1 MPRTYKT
8 KKYQNYE
15 VSEISDSET
24 IDEGTGRVA
33 MGYGEGSET
42 VDEGNLVPLLGP
54 ATTNIKTTKGRPLVK
69 PLVRQSEAL
78 QRAIDKAAARGA
90 PEVSVDPNW
99 EGDTEL
105 EPSVEENKEKEEA
118 MEEAADDRIVI
129 IDRDRVKDIRVLT
142 DGKTAVQLDP
152 ISGAMVAGMSPE
164 GQEEAGRM
172 ILGYVSNMMN
182 AVQTIAPQISDP
194 PVDIYVKSEGGGQ
207 VRLTRNNV
215 LDLKENGKPID
226 PAFFDKVVVN
236 ISANTQTS
244 EEKKAM
250 TREWCAMVKEII
262 ELRRSLL
269 EQMEALVRASTMT
282 MVTTQQ
288 MALEQISREYAR
300 YLSVL
305 DANRAVSMQQLGNL
319 QGGLMDL
326 SKFMSEGVST
336 LTRQHAFANQKLIGL
351 DGTLKE
357 VAQNNLSHQQQL
369 YKGLNENFGALM
381 KMLTSQRQDM
391 TATQEQLNKIEK
403 QIEAIKAQ
411 GSSLS
416 QEQKDHMAEVT
427 SKMTNMLEDIKEIRE
442 AQGEIKK
449 IKEGLL
455 ETISAIRLLN
465 EAAEGMKAK
474 ALKDR
479 DLLIS
484 TGDGMQKM
492 SEIIPG
498 IKASADSVQDAA
510 ARYGKVIIENQ
521 EMTKAQLESLKSI
534 SESLVSLERSTVN
547 SQKVQQERQLE
558 ILGAIREAVSRQNLD
573 DVKSLVKNE
582 LANEMRPPISMAD
595 ITTMI
600 NEAVERGMGKTSGLL
615 IDEIRNLVGAAAAG
629 GAPPPPPPGGLN
641 ADVPAFVPK
650 KGKFSFRETAALTPE
665 AMEVEKNLA
674 LISAGGAPDPD
685 DDDDDDDYDEPPP
698 RPIGTGFRGKWA
710 KRAKKTHDVS
720 KKILNWRKRA
730 KLVGKVG
737 SMVLGRERT
746 AALLNSLFGGGAIY
760 GHVMSRRVATA
771 IISSATG
778 IGTIASAVLG
788 ILPAVKVISGYLAR
802 YLGMYDERSAETNR
816 QLGRQTQL
824 LEQAIAR
831 LTELRGSG
839 DGIRFNQAPEV
850 LRDLLNKIGEFKTTT
865 VPPVLRY
872 GRLERMTPEE
882 RFRSVISLAGRSKPI
897 SLRTHGFALIKKN
910 ITDPAL
916 DNAADYKKATVA
928 KRVSRTK
935 KIERRRTN
943 DPLNKFFQGNW

>member
-24 IDEGTGRVA
+24 IDEGTGRIA

-42 VDEGNLVPLLGP
+42 VDEGNLAPLMGP
-54 ATTNIKTTKGRPLVK
+54 ATINIKTTKGRPLV
-69 PLVRQSEAL
+69 RQSEAFR
-78 QRAIDKAAARGA
+78 RALDKAAAKGA
-90 PEVSVDPNW
+90 PEVSVDPNL

-105 EPSVEENKEKEEA
+105 EPTVDEDPG
-118 MEEAADDRIVI
+118 MEEAVDERISF
-129 IDRDRVKDIRVLT
+129 IDRDRVQDVRVIT
-142 DGKTAVQLDP
+142 DGRTAVQLDP
-152 ISGAMVAGMSPE
+152 VSGAMVAGMSPE

-172 ILGYVSNMMN
+172 ILGYVSNMRN

-194 PVDIYVKSEGGGQ
+194 PVDIYVKSEGGQ

-226 PAFFDKVVVN
+226 PAFFDKVAVN
-236 ISANTQTS
+236 ISADTQTS

-250 TREWCAMVKEII
+250 TREWCATVKEII

-269 EQMEALVRASTMT
+269 EQMEALARAGTMT
-282 MVTTQQ
+282 VVTTQQ

-305 DANRAVSMQQLGNL
+305 DANRAVTMQELGNL
-319 QGGLMDL
+319 QGGLRDF
-326 SKFMSEGVST
+326 SKYMSDGVTT

-351 DGTLKE
+351 EGALKE
-357 VAQNNLSHQQQL
+357 VGQNNLSHQQQL

-381 KMLTSQRQDM
+381 KLLTSQRQDM
-391 TATQEQLNKIEK
+391 TATQEQLTKLEK
-403 QIEAIKAQ
+403 QIEAVKAQ
-411 GSSLS
+411 GGSLS
-416 QEQKDHMAEVT
+416 QEQKDQMADVT
-427 SKMTNMLEDIKEIRE
+427 SKMTNMLGEIKEIRE

-449 IKEGLL
+449 IKEWLL

-492 SEIIPG
+492 CEIVPG

-534 SESLVSLERSTVN
+534 SQSLVSLERSTVN

-558 ILGAIREAVSRQNLD
+558 ILGAIREAVGRQNLE
-573 DVKSLVKNE
+573 DVKSIVKDE
-582 LANEMRPPISMAD
+582 LANEMKPPVNMAD

-615 IDEIRNLVGAAAAG
+615 IDEIRNLVGSMAAG
-629 GAPPPPPPGGLN
+629 GAPPPPPPGTSFD
-641 ADVPAFVPK
+641 ATAPAFVPR

-685 DDDDDDDYDEPPP
+685 DDDDDDDDDEDDPM
-698 RPIGTGFRGKWA
+698 RPVGTGRRGKWA
-710 KRAKKTHDVS
+710 RRAKKTHDVS
-720 KKILNWRKRA
+720 KKILNWKKRA
-730 KLVGKVG
+730 KLVGKIG
-737 SMVLGRERT
+737 SMVLGRDRT
-746 AALLNSLFGGGAIY
+746 ARLLQGLFGAGAML
-760 GHVMSRRVATA
+760 GHVMSRRVANA
-771 IISSATG
+771 IIASATG

-788 ILPAVKVISGYLAR
+788 ILPAVKAISGYLAR

-816 QLGRQTQL
+816 QLGRQSEL
-824 LEQAIAR
+824 LEQAITR
-831 LTELRGSG
+831 LTELRGAG
-839 DGIRFNQAPEV
+839 DGARFNQAPEV

-897 SLRTHGFALIKKN
+897 SLRTHGFVEIKKN

-916 DNAADYKKATVA
+916 DNAADYKRATV
-928 KRVSRTK
+928 KRRVDRVK
-935 KIERRRTN
+935 KIEKRRTN
-943 DPLNKFFQGNW
+943 DPLNRFFQGNW

>member
-1 MPRTYKT
+1 MPRKYKT
-8 KKYQNYE
+8 KKFQDYE
-15 VSEISDSET
+15 VSEISESET
-24 IDEGTGRVA
+24 IDESEGRRR
-33 MGYGEGSET
+33 MGYGDGSET
-42 VDEGNLVPLLGP
+42 VDESVLAPLMGP
-54 ATTNIKTTKGRPLVK
+54 ATANIKTTKGRA
-69 PLVRQSEAL
+69 LVRQSEAFR
-78 QRAIDKAAARGA
+78 RALDKAAAKGA

-118 MEEAADDRIVI
+118 MEEAVDDRIVI
-129 IDRDRVKDIRVLT
+129 IDRDRVQDIRVIT

-152 ISGAMVAGMSPE
+152 VSGAMVAGMSPE

-172 ILGYVSNMMN
+172 ILGYVSNMRN

-194 PVDIYVKSEGGGQ
+194 PVDIYVKSEGGQ

-226 PAFFDKVVVN
+226 PAFFDKVAVN
-236 ISANTQTS
+236 ISADTQTS

-250 TREWCAMVKEII
+250 AREWCAMVKEII

-269 EQMEALVRASTMT
+269 EQMETLARASTMT
-282 MVTTQQ
+282 VVTTQQ

-305 DANRAVSMQQLGNL
+305 DANRAVSMQQLGSL

-326 SKFMSEGVST
+326 SKFMSDGVTT

-351 DGTLKE
+351 DGALKE

-369 YKGLNENFGALM
+369 YKGLNENFGILM
-381 KMLTSQRQDM
+381 KMLASQRQDM
-391 TATQEQLNKIEK
+391 TATQEQLTKLEK
-403 QIEAIKAQ
+403 QIEAVKSQ
-411 GSSLS
+411 GGSLS
-416 QEQKDHMAEVT
+416 QEQKDQMAEVT
-427 SKMTNMLEDIKEIRE
+427 SKMTNMLSEIKEIRE
-442 AQGEIKK
+442 TQGEIKR

-492 SEIIPG
+492 CEIVPG

-534 SESLVSLERSTVN
+534 SQSLVSLERSTVN

-558 ILGAIREAVSRQNLD
+558 ILGAIREAVGRQNLE
-573 DVKSLVKNE
+573 DVKSLVKDE
-582 LANEMRPPISMAD
+582 LANEMKPPISMAD
-595 ITTMI
+595 ITAMI

-615 IDEIRNLVGAAAAG
+615 IDEIRNLVGTAAAG
-629 GAPPPPPPGGLN
+629 GAPPPPPGGLN
-641 ADVPAFVPK
+641 ADAPVFIPR

-685 DDDDDDDYDEPPP
+685 DDDDDDDFDEPPR
-698 RPIGTGFRGKWA
+698 RPVGTGHRGKWA
-710 KRAKKTHDVS
+710 RRVKKTHEVS
-720 KKILNWRKRA
+720 KRILNWRKRA

-746 AALLNSLFGGGAIY
+746 VTLLNGLLGGGAML
-760 GHVMSRRVATA
+760 GHVMSRRVANA
-771 IISSATG
+771 IIASATG

-788 ILPAVKVISGYLAR
+788 ILPAVKAISGYLAR

-816 QLGRQTQL
+816 QLGRQTEL

-831 LTELRGSG
+831 LTELRGAG
-839 DGIRFNQAPEV
+839 DGARFNQAPEV

-897 SLRTHGFALIKKN
+897 SLRTHGLVEIKKN

-916 DNAADYKKATVA
+916 DNAADYKRATV
-928 KRVSRTK
+928 KRRVDRVK

>member
-1 MPRTYKT
+1 MTKKYKT
-8 KKYQNYE
+8 KKFQDYE
-15 VSEISDSET
+15 VSEISESET
-24 IDEGTGRVA
+24 IDESEGRRR
-33 MGYGEGSET
+33 MGYGAGSET
-42 VDEGNLVPLLGP
+42 VDEGDMVPLMGP
-54 ATTNIKTTKGRPLVK
+54 ATTNIKTTK
-69 PLVRQSEAL
+69 PLVRQAKVA
-78 QRAIDKAAARGA
+78 QKAIDRIAARGM
-90 PEVSVDPNW
+90 PEPSADP

-105 EPSVEENKEKEEA
+105 EPTVDEDMGEEEA
-118 MEEAADDRIVI
+118 VDDRIRF
-129 IDRDRVKDIRVLT
+129 IDRGRVQDIRVIT
-142 DGKTAVQLDP
+142 DEKTAVQLDP
-152 ISGAMVAGMSPE
+152 VSGAMVAAMSPE

-172 ILGYVSNMMN
+172 IIECVSNMMN
-182 AVQTIAPQISDP
+182 AVQTVAPQISDP
-194 PVDIYVKSEGGGQ
+194 PVDIYVKSEGGQ

-226 PAFFDKVVVN
+226 PAFFDKVAVN
-236 ISANTQTS
+236 ISADTQTS
-244 EEKKAM
+244 EEKKVM
-250 TREWCAMVKEII
+250 TREWCATVKEII
-262 ELRRSLL
+262 VLRRSLL
-269 EQMEALVRASTMT
+269 QQMEALIRAGTMAVMT
-282 MVTTQQ
+282 SQQ
-288 MALEQISREYAR
+288 TALEQISQEFAR
-300 YLSVL
+300 YISVL
-305 DANRAVSMQQLGNL
+305 DANRAVAMQQLGNL

-326 SKFMSEGVST
+326 SKFVSDGVTT

-357 VAQNNLSHQQQL
+357 VEQNNLSHQQQL
-369 YKGLNENFGALM
+369 FKGLNENFGTLM

-403 QIEAIKAQ
+403 QIEAIKSQ
-411 GSSLS
+411 GGALS

-455 ETISAIRLLN
+455 ESISAIRLLN
-465 EAAEGMKAK
+465 EAVEGMKAK

-479 DLLIS
+479 DLLTS

-492 SEIIPG
+492 CEIIPG

-510 ARYGKVIIENQ
+510 ARYGKLIIENQ
-521 EMTKAQLESLKSI
+521 EMTKAQLESLKTI
-534 SESLVSLERSTVN
+534 SQSLVSLERSMVDL
-547 SQKVQQERQLE
+547 QKVQQERQLE
-558 ILGAIREAVSRQNLD
+558 ILGAIREAVGRQNLD

-582 LANEMRPPISMAD
+582 LANEMKPPISMAD
-595 ITTMI
+595 IVTMI

-615 IDEIRNLVGAAAAG
+615 IDEIRNLVGTAAAG

-641 ADVPAFVPK
+641 ADAPAFVPR
-650 KGKFSFRETAALTPE
+650 KGKFSFRETVALTPE

-685 DDDDDDDYDEPPP
+685 DDDDDDDEPPP

-746 AALLNSLFGGGAIY
+746 AALLNSLFGTGAIF

-771 IISSATG
+771 IVSSATG
-778 IGTIASAVLG
+778 IETIASVVLG
-788 ILPAVKVISGYLAR
+788 ILPAVKAISGYLAR
-802 YLGMYDERSAETNR
+802 YLGMYDERSAESNR
-816 QLGRQTQL
+816 QLGRQTEL

-831 LTELRGSG
+831 LTELRGAG
-839 DGIRFNQAPEV
+839 DGARFNQAPEV

-897 SLRTHGFALIKKN
+897 SLRRHGFVEIKKN

>member
-1 MPRTYKT
+1 MPKKYKT
-8 KKYQNYE
+8 KKFQDYE
-15 VSEISDSET
+15 VSEISESET
-24 IDEGTGRVA
+24 IDESEGRRR
-33 MGYGEGSET
+33 MGYGDGSET
-42 VDEGNLVPLLGP
+42 VDELALAPLMGP
-54 ATTNIKTTKGRPLVK
+54 AVTNIKTTKGRPLV
-69 PLVRQSEAL
+69 RQSEAFR
-78 QRAIDKAAARGA
+78 RALDKAAARGA
-90 PEVSVDPNW
+90 PEVSTDPNW

-118 MEEAADDRIVI
+118 MEDAVDDRIVI
-129 IDRDRVKDIRVLT
+129 IDRDRVQDIRVLT

-152 ISGAMVAGMSPE
+152 VSGAMVAGMSPE

-172 ILGYVSNMMN
+172 ILGYVSNMRN

-194 PVDIYVKSEGGGQ
+194 PVDIYVKSEGGQ

-226 PAFFDKVVVN
+226 PAFFDKVAVN
-236 ISANTQTS
+236 ISADTQTS

-250 TREWCAMVKEII
+250 TREWCATVKEII

-269 EQMEALVRASTMT
+269 EQMEALARASTMT
-282 MVTTQQ
+282 VVTTQQ

-305 DANRAVSMQQLGNL
+305 DANRAVTMQELGNL
-319 QGGLMDL
+319 QGGLRDF
-326 SKFMSEGVST
+326 SKFMSDGVTT

-351 DGTLKE
+351 DGALKE

-369 YKGLNENFGALM
+369 YKGLNENFGILM
-381 KMLTSQRQDM
+381 KMLASQRQDM
-391 TATQEQLNKIEK
+391 TATQEQLTKLEK
-403 QIEAIKAQ
+403 QIEAVKSQ
-411 GSSLS
+411 GGSLS
-416 QEQKDHMAEVT
+416 QEQKDQMAEVT
-427 SKMTNMLEDIKEIRE
+427 SKMANMLSEIKEIRE
-442 AQGEIKK
+442 AQGEIKR

-492 SEIIPG
+492 CEIVPG

-534 SESLVSLERSTVN
+534 SQSLVSLERSTVN

-558 ILGAIREAVSRQNLD
+558 ILGAIREAVGRQNLE
-573 DVKSLVKNE
+573 DVKSLVKDE
-582 LANEMRPPISMAD
+582 LANEMKPPISMAD

-600 NEAVERGMGKTSGLL
+600 NEAVERSMGKTSGLL
-615 IDEIRNLVGAAAAG
+615 IDEIRNLVGTAAAG

-641 ADVPAFVPK
+641 ADAPVFVPR

-685 DDDDDDDYDEPPP
+685 DDDDDDFDEPPR
-698 RPIGTGFRGKWA
+698 RPVGTGHRGKWA
-710 KRAKKTHDVS
+710 RRVKKTHEVS

-746 AALLNSLFGGGAIY
+746 ATLLNGLLGGGAML
-760 GHVMSRRVATA
+760 GHVMSRRVANA
-771 IISSATG
+771 IIASATG

-788 ILPAVKVISGYLAR
+788 ILPAVKAISGYLAR

-816 QLGRQTQL
+816 QLGRQTEL

-831 LTELRGSG
+831 LTELRGAG
-839 DGIRFNQAPEV
+839 DGARFNQAPEV

-897 SLRTHGFALIKKN
+897 SLRTHGFVEIKKN

-916 DNAADYKKATVA
+916 DNGVDYKKATV
-928 KRVSRTK
+928 KRRVDRVK

>member
-1 MPRTYKT
+1 MPKKYKT
-8 KKYQNYE
+8 KKFQDYE
-15 VSEISDSET
+15 VSEISESET
-24 IDEGTGRVA
+24 IDESEGRRR
-33 MGYGEGSET
+33 MGYGDGSET
-42 VDEGNLVPLLGP
+42 VEESVLAPLMGP
-54 ATTNIKTTKGRPLVK
+54 ATTNIKTTKDRPLVK
-69 PLVRQSEAL
+69 PLVRQSEAFR
-78 QRAIDKAAARGA
+78 RALDKAAAKGA

-105 EPSVEENKEKEEA
+105 EPSDEENKEKEEA
-118 MEEAADDRIVI
+118 MEDAVDDRIII
-129 IDRDRVKDIRVLT
+129 IDRDRVQDIRVIT

-152 ISGAMVAGMSPE
+152 VSGAMVAGMSPE

-172 ILGYVSNMMN
+172 ILGSISNMRN
-182 AVQTIAPQISDP
+182 AVQTIVPQISDP
-194 PVDIYVKSEGGGQ
+194 PVDIYVKSEGGQ

-226 PAFFDKVVVN
+226 PAFFDKVAVN
-236 ISANTQTS
+236 ISADTQTS

-250 TREWCAMVKEII
+250 TREWCATVKEII

-269 EQMEALVRASTMT
+269 EQMEALARASTMT
-282 MVTTQQ
+282 VVTTQQ

-305 DANRAVSMQQLGNL
+305 DANRAVTMQELGNL
-319 QGGLMDL
+319 QGGLRDF
-326 SKFMSEGVST
+326 SKFMSDGVTT

-351 DGTLKE
+351 DGALKE

-369 YKGLNENFGALM
+369 YKGLNENFGILM
-381 KMLTSQRQDM
+381 KMLASQRQDM
-391 TATQEQLNKIEK
+391 TATQEQLTKLEK
-403 QIEAIKAQ
+403 QIEAVKSQ
-411 GSSLS
+411 GGSLS
-416 QEQKDHMAEVT
+416 QEQKDQMAEVT
-427 SKMTNMLEDIKEIRE
+427 SKMTNMLSEIKEIRE
-442 AQGEIKK
+442 AQGEIKR

-492 SEIIPG
+492 CEIVPG

-521 EMTKAQLESLKSI
+521 EMTKAQLESLKTI
-534 SESLVSLERSTVN
+534 SQSLVSLERSTVN

-558 ILGAIREAVSRQNLD
+558 ILGAIREAVGRQNLE
-573 DVKSLVKNE
+573 DVKSLVKDE
-582 LANEMRPPISMAD
+582 LANEMKPPISMAD

-615 IDEIRNLVGAAAAG
+615 IDEIRNLVGAVAAG

-641 ADVPAFVPK
+641 ADAPVFVPR

-674 LISAGGAPDPD
+674 LISAGGVPDPD
-685 DDDDDDDYDEPPP
+685 DDDDDDDFDEPPR
-698 RPIGTGFRGKWA
+698 RPVGTGHRGKWA
-710 KRAKKTHDVS
+710 KRAKKTHEVS
-720 KKILNWRKRA
+720 KRILNWRKRA

-746 AALLNSLFGGGAIY
+746 ATLLNGLLGGGAML
-760 GHVMSRRVATA
+760 GHVMSRRVANA
-771 IISSATG
+771 IIASATG

-788 ILPAVKVISGYLAR
+788 ILPAVKAISGYLAR

-816 QLGRQTQL
+816 QLGRQTEL

-831 LTELRGSG
+831 LTELRGAG
-839 DGIRFNQAPEV
+839 DGARFNQAPEV

-897 SLRTHGFALIKKN
+897 SLRTHGFVEIKKN

-916 DNAADYKKATVA
+916 DNAVDYKKATV
-928 KRVSRTK
+928 KRRVDRVK

>member
-24 IDEGTGRVA
+24 IDEATGRIA

-42 VDEGNLVPLLGP
+42 VDEGNLAPLMGL
-54 ATTNIKTTKGRPLVK
+54 ATTNIKTTKGRPLV
-69 PLVRQSEAL
+69 RQSEAFR
-78 QRAIDKAAARGA
+78 RALDKAAAKGA
-90 PEVSVDPNW
+90 PEVSVDPNL

-105 EPSVEENKEKEEA
+105 EPTVDEDPG
-118 MEEAADDRIVI
+118 MEEAVDERISF
-129 IDRDRVKDIRVLT
+129 IDRDRVQDIRVVT

-152 ISGAMVAGMSPE
+152 VSGAMVAGMSPE
-164 GQEEAGRM
+164 GQEEAGKM
-172 ILGYVSNMMN
+172 ILGYVSNMRN

-194 PVDIYVKSEGGGQ
+194 PVDIYVKSEGGQ

-226 PAFFDKVVVN
+226 PAFFDKVAVN
-236 ISANTQTS
+236 ISADTQTS

-250 TREWCAMVKEII
+250 TREWCATVKEII

-269 EQMEALVRASTMT
+269 DQMEALARASTMT
-282 MVTTQQ
+282 VVTTQQ

-305 DANRAVSMQQLGNL
+305 DANRAVTMQELGNL
-319 QGGLMDL
+319 QGGLRDF
-326 SKFMSEGVST
+326 SKYMSDGVTT

-351 DGTLKE
+351 EGALKE
-357 VAQNNLSHQQQL
+357 VGQNNLSHQQQL

-381 KMLTSQRQDM
+381 KLLTSQRQDM
-391 TATQEQLNKIEK
+391 TATQEQLTKLEK
-403 QIEAIKAQ
+403 QIEAVKAQ
-411 GSSLS
+411 GGSLS
-416 QEQKDHMAEVT
+416 QEQKDQMADVT
-427 SKMTNMLEDIKEIRE
+427 SKMTNMLGEIKEIRE

-492 SEIIPG
+492 CEIVPG

-510 ARYGKVIIENQ
+510 SRYGKVIIENQ

-534 SESLVSLERSTVN
+534 SQSLVSLERSTVN

-558 ILGAIREAVSRQNLD
+558 ILGAIREAVGRQNLE
-573 DVKSLVKNE
+573 DVKSLVKDE
-582 LANEMRPPISMAD
+582 LANEMKPPISMAD

-615 IDEIRNLVGAAAAG
+615 IDEIRNLVGTMAAG
-629 GAPPPPPPGGLN
+629 GVPPPPPPGGLN
-641 ADVPAFVPK
+641 AEAPAFVPR

-665 AMEVEKNLA
+665 AMEVEKNLS

-685 DDDDDDDYDEPPP
+685 DDDDDDDDEDVPM
-698 RPIGTGFRGKWA
+698 RPVGTGRRGKWA

-746 AALLNSLFGGGAIY
+746 AVLLNGLLGGGAML

-771 IISSATG
+771 INASATG

-788 ILPAVKVISGYLAR
+788 ILPAVKAISGYLAR

-816 QLGRQTQL
+816 QLGRQTEL

-831 LTELRGSG
+831 LTELRGAG
-839 DGIRFNQAPEV
+839 DGARFNQAPEV
-850 LRDLLNKIGEFKTTT
+850 LRDLLNKIGEFKTTM

-882 RFRSVISLAGRSKPI
+882 RFRSVISLAGLSKPI
-897 SLRTHGFALIKKN
+897 SLRTHGFVEIKKN

-916 DNAADYKKATVA
+916 DKGVDYKKATV
-928 KRVSRTK
+928 KRRVDRVK
-935 KIERRRTN
+935 KIEKRRTN
-943 DPLNKFFQGNW
+943 DPLNRFFQGNW

>member
-1 MPRTYKT
+1 MPKKYKT
-8 KKYQNYE
+8 KKFQDYE
-15 VSEISDSET
+15 VSEISESET
-24 IDEGTGRVA
+24 IDESEGRRR
-33 MGYGEGSET
+33 MGYGDGSET
-42 VDEGNLVPLLGP
+42 VDESALAPLMGP
-54 ATTNIKTTKGRPLVK
+54 AVTNIKTTKGRPLV
-69 PLVRQSEAL
+69 RQSEAFR
-78 QRAIDKAAARGA
+78 RALDKAAARGA
-90 PEVSVDPNW
+90 PEVSTDPNW

-118 MEEAADDRIVI
+118 MEDAVDDRIVI
-129 IDRDRVKDIRVLT
+129 IDRDRVQDIRVLT

-172 ILGYVSNMMN
+172 ILGYVSNMRN

-194 PVDIYVKSEGGGQ
+194 PVDIYVKSEGGQ

-226 PAFFDKVVVN
+226 PAFFDKVAVN
-236 ISANTQTS
+236 ISADTQTS

-250 TREWCAMVKEII
+250 TREWCATVKEII

-269 EQMEALVRASTMT
+269 EQMEALARASTMT
-282 MVTTQQ
+282 VVTTQQ

-305 DANRAVSMQQLGNL
+305 DANRAVTMQELGNL
-319 QGGLMDL
+319 QGGLRDF
-326 SKFMSEGVST
+326 SKFISDGVTT

-351 DGTLKE
+351 DGALKE

-369 YKGLNENFGALM
+369 YKGLNENFGILM
-381 KMLTSQRQDM
+381 KMLASQRQDM
-391 TATQEQLNKIEK
+391 TATQEQLTKLEK
-403 QIEAIKAQ
+403 QIEAVKSQ

-416 QEQKDHMAEVT
+416 QEQKDQMAEVT
-427 SKMTNMLEDIKEIRE
+427 SKMTNMLSEIKEIRE
-442 AQGEIKK
+442 AQGEIKR

-492 SEIIPG
+492 CEIVPG

-534 SESLVSLERSTVN
+534 SQSLVSLERSTVN

-558 ILGAIREAVSRQNLD
+558 ILGAIREAVGRQNLE
-573 DVKSLVKNE
+573 DVKSLVKDE
-582 LANEMRPPISMAD
+582 LANEMKPPISMAD

-600 NEAVERGMGKTSGLL
+600 NEAVERSMGKTSGLL
-615 IDEIRNLVGAAAAG
+615 IDEIRNLVGTAAAG

-641 ADVPAFVPK
+641 ADVPVFVPR

-685 DDDDDDDYDEPPP
+685 DDDDDDFDEPPR
-698 RPIGTGFRGKWA
+698 RPVGTGHRGKWA
-710 KRAKKTHDVS
+710 RRVKKTHEVS

-746 AALLNSLFGGGAIY
+746 AVLLNGLLGGGAML
-760 GHVMSRRVATA
+760 GHVMSRRVANA
-771 IISSATG
+771 IIASATG

-788 ILPAVKVISGYLAR
+788 ILPAVKAISGYLAR

-816 QLGRQTQL
+816 QLGRQTEL
-824 LEQAIAR
+824 LEQAISR
-831 LTELRGSG
+831 LTELRGAG
-839 DGIRFNQAPEV
+839 DGARFNQAPEV
-850 LRDLLNKIGEFKTTT
+850 LRDLLNKIGEFKTIT

-897 SLRTHGFALIKKN
+897 SLRTHGFVEIKKN

-916 DNAADYKKATVA
+916 DNGVDYKKATV
-928 KRVSRTK
+928 KRRVDRVK

>member
-24 IDEGTGRVA
+24 IDEGTGRIA

-42 VDEGNLVPLLGP
+42 VDEGNLAPLMGP
-54 ATTNIKTTKGRPLVK
+54 VTTNIKTTKGRPLV
-69 PLVRQSEAL
+69 RQSEAFR
-78 QRAIDKAAARGA
+78 RALDKAAAKGA
-90 PEVSVDPNW
+90 PEVSVDPNL

-105 EPSVEENKEKEEA
+105 EPTVDEDPG
-118 MEEAADDRIVI
+118 MEEAVDERISF
-129 IDRDRVKDIRVLT
+129 IDRDRVQDIRVVT
-142 DGKTAVQLDP
+142 DGRTAVQLDP
-152 ISGAMVAGMSPE
+152 VSGAMVAGMSPE

-172 ILGYVSNMMN
+172 ILGYVSNMRN

-194 PVDIYVKSEGGGQ
+194 PVDIYVKSEGGQ

-226 PAFFDKVVVN
+226 PAFFDKVAVN
-236 ISANTQTS
+236 ISADTNTS

-250 TREWCAMVKEII
+250 TREWCATVKEII

-269 EQMEALVRASTMT
+269 DQMEALARASTMT
-282 MVTTQQ
+282 VVTTQQ

-300 YLSVL
+300 YLSIL
-305 DANRAVSMQQLGNL
+305 DANRAVTMQELGNL
-319 QGGLMDL
+319 QGGLRDF
-326 SKFMSEGVST
+326 SKYMSDGVTT

-351 DGTLKE
+351 EGALKE
-357 VAQNNLSHQQQL
+357 VGQNNLSHQQQL

-381 KMLTSQRQDM
+381 KLLTSQRQDM
-391 TATQEQLNKIEK
+391 TATQEQLSKLEK
-403 QIEAIKAQ
+403 QIEAVKAQ
-411 GSSLS
+411 GGSLS
-416 QEQKDHMAEVT
+416 QEQKDQMADVT
-427 SKMTNMLEDIKEIRE
+427 SKMTNMLGEIKEIRE

-455 ETISAIRLLN
+455 ETISAIRMLN

-492 SEIIPG
+492 CEIVPG

-534 SESLVSLERSTVN
+534 SQSLVSLERSTVD

-558 ILGAIREAVSRQNLD
+558 ILGAIREAVGRQNLE
-573 DVKSLVKNE
+573 DVKSLVKDE
-582 LANEMRPPISMAD
+582 LANEMKPPVSMAD

-615 IDEIRNLVGAAAAG
+615 IDEIRNLVGNITAG
-629 GAPPPPPPGGLN
+629 GAPPPPPPGTSLD
-641 ADVPAFVPK
+641 ATAPAFVPR

-665 AMEVEKNLA
+665 AMEVEKNLS

-685 DDDDDDDYDEPPP
+685 DDDDDDDEDVPM
-698 RPIGTGFRGKWA
+698 RPVGTGRRGKWA

-730 KLVGKVG
+730 KLVGKIG
-737 SMVLGRERT
+737 GMVLGRERT
-746 AALLNSLFGGGAIY
+746 ATLLNGLFGAGAML

-771 IISSATG
+771 IIASATG

-788 ILPAVKVISGYLAR
+788 ILPAVKAISGYLAR

-816 QLGRQTQL
+816 QLGRQTEL

-831 LTELRGSG
+831 LTELRGAG
-839 DGIRFNQAPEV
+839 DGARFSQAPEV
-850 LRDLLNKIGEFKTTT
+850 LRDLMNKIGEFKTTT

-897 SLRTHGFALIKKN
+897 SLRTHGFVEIKKN

-916 DNAADYKKATVA
+916 DNAADYKKATV
-928 KRVSRTK
+928 KRRADRVK
-935 KIERRRTN
+935 KIEKRRTT
-943 DPLNKFFQGNW
+943 DPLNRFFQGNW

>member
-1 MPRTYKT
+1 MPKKYKT
-8 KKYQNYE
+8 KKFQDYE
-15 VSEISDSET
+15 VSEISESET
-24 IDEGTGRVA
+24 IDESEGRRR
-33 MGYGEGSET
+33 MGYGDGSET
-42 VDEGNLVPLLGP
+42 VDESALAPLMGP
-54 ATTNIKTTKGRPLVK
+54 AVTNIKTTKGRPLV
-69 PLVRQSEAL
+69 RQSEAFR
-78 QRAIDKAAARGA
+78 RALDKAAARGA
-90 PEVSVDPNW
+90 PEVSTDPNW

-118 MEEAADDRIVI
+118 MEDAVDDRIII
-129 IDRDRVKDIRVLT
+129 IDRDRVQDLRVLT

-152 ISGAMVAGMSPE
+152 VSGAMVAGMSPE

-172 ILGYVSNMMN
+172 ILGYVSNMRN

-194 PVDIYVKSEGGGQ
+194 PVDIYVKSEGGQ

-226 PAFFDKVVVN
+226 PAFFDKVAVN
-236 ISANTQTS
+236 ISADTQTS

-250 TREWCAMVKEII
+250 TREWCATVKEII

-269 EQMEALVRASTMT
+269 EQMEALARASTMT
-282 MVTTQQ
+282 VVTTQQ

-305 DANRAVSMQQLGNL
+305 DANRAVTMQELGNL
-319 QGGLMDL
+319 QGGLRDF
-326 SKFMSEGVST
+326 SKFMSDGVTT

-351 DGTLKE
+351 DGALKE

-369 YKGLNENFGALM
+369 YKGLNENFGTLM
-381 KMLTSQRQDM
+381 KMLASQRQDM
-391 TATQEQLNKIEK
+391 TATQEQLTKLEK
-403 QIEAIKAQ
+403 QIEAVKSQ
-411 GSSLS
+411 GGSLS
-416 QEQKDHMAEVT
+416 QEQKDQMAEVT
-427 SKMTNMLEDIKEIRE
+427 SKMANMLSEIKEIRE
-442 AQGEIKK
+442 AQGEIKR

-492 SEIIPG
+492 CEIVPG

-534 SESLVSLERSTVN
+534 SQSLVSLERSTVN

-558 ILGAIREAVSRQNLD
+558 ILGAIREAVGRQNLE
-573 DVKSLVKNE
+573 DVKSLVKDE
-582 LANEMRPPISMAD
+582 LANEMKPPISMAD

-600 NEAVERGMGKTSGLL
+600 NEAVERSMGKTSGLL
-615 IDEIRNLVGAAAAG
+615 IDEIRNLVGTAAAG

-641 ADVPAFVPK
+641 ADAPVFVPR

-685 DDDDDDDYDEPPP
+685 DDDDDDDFDEPPQ
-698 RPIGTGFRGKWA
+698 RPVGTGHRGKWA
-710 KRAKKTHDVS
+710 RRVKKTHEVS

-746 AALLNSLFGGGAIY
+746 ATLLNGLLGGGAML
-760 GHVMSRRVATA
+760 GHVMSRRVANA
-771 IISSATG
+771 IIASATG

-788 ILPAVKVISGYLAR
+788 ILPAVKAISGYLAR

-816 QLGRQTQL
+816 QLGRQTEL

-831 LTELRGSG
+831 LTELRGAG
-839 DGIRFNQAPEV
+839 DGARFNQAPEV

-897 SLRTHGFALIKKN
+897 SLRTHGFVEIKKN

-916 DNAADYKKATVA
+916 DNGVDYKKATV
-928 KRVSRTK
+928 KRRVDRVK

>member
-1 MPRTYKT
+1 MTKKYKT
-8 KKYQNYE
+8 KKFQDYE
-15 VSEISDSET
+15 VSEISESET
-24 IDEGTGRVA
+24 IDESEGRRR
-33 MGYGEGSET
+33 MGYGAGSET
-42 VDEGNLVPLLGP
+42 VDEGDMVPLMGP
-54 ATTNIKTTKGRPLVK
+54 ATTNIKTTK
-69 PLVRQSEAL
+69 PLVRQAKVA
-78 QRAIDKAAARGA
+78 QKAIDRIAARGM
-90 PEVSVDPNW
+90 PEPSADP

-105 EPSVEENKEKEEA
+105 EPTVDEDMGEEEA
-118 MEEAADDRIVI
+118 VDDRIRF
-129 IDRDRVKDIRVLT
+129 IDRGRVQDIRVIT
-142 DGKTAVQLDP
+142 DEKTAVQLDP
-152 ISGAMVAGMSPE
+152 VSGAMVAAMSPE

-172 ILGYVSNMMN
+172 IIECVSNMMN
-182 AVQTIAPQISDP
+182 AVQTVAPQISDP
-194 PVDIYVKSEGGGQ
+194 PVDIFVKSEGGQ

-226 PAFFDKVVVN
+226 PAFFDKVAVN
-236 ISANTQTS
+236 ISADTQTS
-244 EEKKAM
+244 EEKKVM
-250 TREWCAMVKEII
+250 TREWCATVKEII
-262 ELRRSLL
+262 VLRRSLL
-269 EQMEALVRASTMT
+269 QQMEALIRAGTMAVMT
-282 MVTTQQ
+282 SQQ
-288 MALEQISREYAR
+288 TALEQISQEFAR
-300 YLSVL
+300 YISVL
-305 DANRAVSMQQLGNL
+305 DANRAVAMQQLGNL

-326 SKFMSEGVST
+326 SKFVSDGVTT

-357 VAQNNLSHQQQL
+357 VEQNNLSHQQQL
-369 YKGLNENFGALM
+369 FKGLNENFGTLM

-403 QIEAIKAQ
+403 QIEAIKSQ
-411 GSSLS
+411 GGALS

-455 ETISAIRLLN
+455 ESISAIRLLN
-465 EAAEGMKAK
+465 EAVEGMKAK

-479 DLLIS
+479 DLLTS

-492 SEIIPG
+492 CEIIPG

-510 ARYGKVIIENQ
+510 ARYGKLIIENQ
-521 EMTKAQLESLKSI
+521 EMTKAQLESLKTI
-534 SESLVSLERSTVN
+534 SQSLVSLERSMVDL
-547 SQKVQQERQLE
+547 QKVQQERQLE
-558 ILGAIREAVSRQNLD
+558 ILGAIREAVGRQNLD

-582 LANEMRPPISMAD
+582 LANEMKPPISMAD
-595 ITTMI
+595 IVTMI

-615 IDEIRNLVGAAAAG
+615 IDEIRNLVGTAAAG

-641 ADVPAFVPK
+641 ADAPAFVPR
-650 KGKFSFRETAALTPE
+650 KGKFSFRETVALTPE

-685 DDDDDDDYDEPPP
+685 DDDDDDDEPPP

-746 AALLNSLFGGGAIY
+746 AALLNSLFGTGAIF

-771 IISSATG
+771 IVSSATG
-778 IGTIASAVLG
+778 IETIASVVLG
-788 ILPAVKVISGYLAR
+788 ILPAVKAISGYLAR
-802 YLGMYDERSAETNR
+802 YLGMYDERSAESNR
-816 QLGRQTQL
+816 QLGRQTEL

-831 LTELRGSG
+831 LTELRGAG
-839 DGIRFNQAPEV
+839 DGARFNQAPEV

-897 SLRTHGFALIKKN
+897 SLRRHGFVEIKKN

>member
-1 MPRTYKT
+1 MTKKYKT
-8 KKYQNYE
+8 KKFQDYE
-15 VSEISDSET
+15 VSEISESET
-24 IDEGTGRVA
+24 IDESEGRRR
-33 MGYGEGSET
+33 MGYGAGSET
-42 VDEGNLVPLLGP
+42 VDEGDMVPLMGP
-54 ATTNIKTTKGRPLVK
+54 ATTNIKTTK
-69 PLVRQSEAL
+69 PLVRQAKVA
-78 QRAIDKAAARGA
+78 QKAIDRIAARGM
-90 PEVSVDPNW
+90 PEPSADP

-105 EPSVEENKEKEEA
+105 EPTVDEDMGEEEA
-118 MEEAADDRIVI
+118 VDDRIRF
-129 IDRDRVKDIRVLT
+129 IDRGRVQDIRVIT
-142 DGKTAVQLDP
+142 DEKTAVQLDP
-152 ISGAMVAGMSPE
+152 VSGAMVAAMSPE

-172 ILGYVSNMMN
+172 IIECVSNMMN
-182 AVQTIAPQISDP
+182 AVQTVAPQISDP
-194 PVDIYVKSEGGGQ
+194 PVDIYVKSEGGQ

-226 PAFFDKVVVN
+226 PAFFDKVAVN
-236 ISANTQTS
+236 ISADTQTS
-244 EEKKAM
+244 EEKKVM
-250 TREWCAMVKEII
+250 TREWCATVKEII
-262 ELRRSLL
+262 VLRRSLL
-269 EQMEALVRASTMT
+269 QQMEALIRAGTMAVMT
-282 MVTTQQ
+282 SQQ
-288 MALEQISREYAR
+288 TALEQISQEFAR
-300 YLSVL
+300 YISVL
-305 DANRAVSMQQLGNL
+305 DANRAVAMQQLGNL

-326 SKFMSEGVST
+326 SKFVSDGVTT

-351 DGTLKE
+351 DRTLKE
-357 VAQNNLSHQQQL
+357 VEQNNLSHQQQL
-369 YKGLNENFGALM
+369 FKGLNENFGTLM

-403 QIEAIKAQ
+403 QIEAIKSQ
-411 GSSLS
+411 GGALS

-455 ETISAIRLLN
+455 ESISAIRLLN
-465 EAAEGMKAK
+465 EAVEGMKAK

-479 DLLIS
+479 DLLTS

-492 SEIIPG
+492 CEIIPG

-510 ARYGKVIIENQ
+510 ARYGKLIIENQ
-521 EMTKAQLESLKSI
+521 EMTKAQLESLKTI
-534 SESLVSLERSTVN
+534 SQSLVSLERSMVDL
-547 SQKVQQERQLE
+547 QKVQQERQLE
-558 ILGAIREAVSRQNLD
+558 ILGAIREAVGRQNLD

-582 LANEMRPPISMAD
+582 LANEMKPPISMAD
-595 ITTMI
+595 IVTMI

-615 IDEIRNLVGAAAAG
+615 IDEIRNLVGTAAAG

-641 ADVPAFVPK
+641 ADAPAFVPR
-650 KGKFSFRETAALTPE
+650 KGKFSFRETVALTPE

-685 DDDDDDDYDEPPP
+685 DDDDDDDEPPP

-746 AALLNSLFGGGAIY
+746 AALLNSLFGTGAIF

-771 IISSATG
+771 IVSSATG
-778 IGTIASAVLG
+778 IETIASAVLG
-788 ILPAVKVISGYLAR
+788 ILPAVKAISGYLAR
-802 YLGMYDERSAETNR
+802 YLGMYDERSAESNR
-816 QLGRQTQL
+816 QLGRQTEL

-831 LTELRGSG
+831 LTELRGAG
-839 DGIRFNQAPEV
+839 DGARFNQAPEV

-897 SLRTHGFALIKKN
+897 SLRRHGFVEIKKN

>member
-1 MPRTYKT
+1 MPRKYKT
-8 KKYQNYE
+8 KKFQDYE
-15 VSEISDSET
+15 VSEISESET
-24 IDEGTGRVA
+24 IDESEGRRR
-33 MGYGEGSET
+33 MGYGDGSET
-42 VDEGNLVPLLGP
+42 VDESVLAPLMGP
-54 ATTNIKTTKGRPLVK
+54 ATTNIKTTKGRPLV
-69 PLVRQSEAL
+69 RQSEAFR
-78 QRAIDKAAARGA
+78 RALDKAAAKGA

-118 MEEAADDRIVI
+118 MEEAVDDRIVI
-129 IDRDRVKDIRVLT
+129 IDRDRVQDIRVIT

-152 ISGAMVAGMSPE
+152 VSGAMVAGMSPE

-172 ILGYVSNMMN
+172 ILGYVSNMRN

-194 PVDIYVKSEGGGQ
+194 PVDIYVKSEGGQ

-226 PAFFDKVVVN
+226 PAFFDKVAVN
-236 ISANTQTS
+236 ISADTQTS

-250 TREWCAMVKEII
+250 TREWCATVKEII

-269 EQMEALVRASTMT
+269 EQMEALARASTMT
-282 MVTTQQ
+282 VVTTQQ

-305 DANRAVSMQQLGNL
+305 DANRAVTMQELGNL
-319 QGGLMDL
+319 QGGLRDF
-326 SKFMSEGVST
+326 SKFMSDGVTT

-351 DGTLKE
+351 DGALKE

-369 YKGLNENFGALM
+369 YKGLNENFGILM
-381 KMLTSQRQDM
+381 KMLASQRQDM
-391 TATQEQLNKIEK
+391 TATQEQLTKLEK
-403 QIEAIKAQ
+403 QIEAVKSQ
-411 GSSLS
+411 GGSLS
-416 QEQKDHMAEVT
+416 QEQKDQMAEVT
-427 SKMTNMLEDIKEIRE
+427 SKMTNMLSEIKEIRE
-442 AQGEIKK
+442 AQGEIKR

-492 SEIIPG
+492 CEIVPG

-521 EMTKAQLESLKSI
+521 EMTKAQLESLNSI
-534 SESLVSLERSTVN
+534 SQSLVSLERSTVN

-558 ILGAIREAVSRQNLD
+558 ILGAIREAVGRQNLE
-573 DVKSLVKNE
+573 DVKSLVKDE
-582 LANEMRPPISMAD
+582 LANEMKPPISMAD

-641 ADVPAFVPK
+641 ADAPVFVPR

-685 DDDDDDDYDEPPP
+685 DDDDDDDFDEPPR
-698 RPIGTGFRGKWA
+698 RPVGTGHRGKWA
-710 KRAKKTHDVS
+710 KRAKKTHEVS
-720 KKILNWRKRA
+720 KRILNWRKRA

-746 AALLNSLFGGGAIY
+746 AVLLNGLLGGGAML
-760 GHVMSRRVATA
+760 GHVMSRRVANA
-771 IISSATG
+771 IIASATG

-788 ILPAVKVISGYLAR
+788 ILPAVKAISGYLAR

-816 QLGRQTQL
+816 QLGRQTEL

-831 LTELRGSG
+831 LTELRGAG
-839 DGIRFNQAPEV
+839 DGARFNQAPEV

-897 SLRTHGFALIKKN
+897 SLRTHGFVEIKKN

-916 DNAADYKKATVA
+916 DNAADYKKATV
-928 KRVSRTK
+928 KRRVDRVK

-943 DPLNKFFQGNW
+943 DPLNNFFQGNW

>member
-24 IDEGTGRVA
+24 IDEGSGRIA

-42 VDEGNLVPLLGP
+42 VDEGNLAPLMGP
-54 ATTNIKTTKGRPLVK
+54 ATTNIKTTK
-69 PLVRQSEAL
+69 PLVRQSEAFL
-78 QRAIDKAAARGA
+78 RALDKVAAKGA
-90 PEVSVDPNW
+90 PKVSVDPNL

-105 EPSVEENKEKEEA
+105 EPSIEENKEKEEI
-118 MEEAADDRIVI
+118 MEDAVDDRIII
-129 IDRDRVKDIRVLT
+129 IDRDRVQDIRVVT
-142 DGKTAVQLDP
+142 DGRTAVQLDP
-152 ISGAMVAGMSPE
+152 VSGAMVAGMSPE

-172 ILGYVSNMMN
+172 ILGYVSNMRN

-194 PVDIYVKSEGGGQ
+194 PVDIYVKSEGGQ

-226 PAFFDKVVVN
+226 PAFFDKVAVN
-236 ISANTQTS
+236 ISADTNTS
-244 EEKKAM
+244 EDKKAM
-250 TREWCAMVKEII
+250 TREWCATVKEII

-269 EQMEALVRASTMT
+269 EQMEALARASTMT
-282 MVTTQQ
+282 VVTTQQ

-305 DANRAVSMQQLGNL
+305 DANRAVTMQELGNL
-319 QGGLMDL
+319 QGGLRDF
-326 SKFMSEGVST
+326 SKYMSDGVTT

-351 DGTLKE
+351 EGALKE
-357 VAQNNLSHQQQL
+357 VGQNNLSHQQQL
-369 YKGLNENFGALM
+369 YKGLNENFGAMM
-381 KMLTSQRQDM
+381 KLLTSQRQDM
-391 TATQEQLNKIEK
+391 TATQEQLTKLEK
-403 QIEAIKAQ
+403 QIEAVKAQ
-411 GSSLS
+411 GGSLS
-416 QEQKDHMAEVT
+416 QEQKDQMADVT
-427 SKMTNMLEDIKEIRE
+427 SKMTNMLSEIKEIRE

-455 ETISAIRLLN
+455 ETISAIRMLN

-492 SEIIPG
+492 CEIVPG

-534 SESLVSLERSTVN
+534 SQSLVSLERSTVD

-558 ILGAIREAVSRQNLD
+558 ILGAIREAVGRQNLE
-573 DVKSLVKNE
+573 DVKSLVKDE
-582 LANEMRPPISMAD
+582 LANEMKPPISMAD

-615 IDEIRNLVGAAAAG
+615 IDEIRNLVGNMAAG

-641 ADVPAFVPK
+641 ANAPAFVPK
-650 KGKFSFRETAALTPE
+650 KGKFSFRETPALTPE
-665 AMEVEKNLA
+665 AMEVEKNLS

-685 DDDDDDDYDEPPP
+685 DDDDDDDDEDVPM
-698 RPIGTGFRGKWA
+698 RPVGTGRRGKWA

-730 KLVGKVG
+730 KLVGKIG
-737 SMVLGRERT
+737 GMVLGRERT
-746 AALLNSLFGGGAIY
+746 ATLLNGLFGAGAML

-771 IISSATG
+771 IIASATG

-788 ILPAVKVISGYLAR
+788 ILPAVKAISGYLAR

-816 QLGRQTQL
+816 QLGRQTEL

-831 LTELRGSG
+831 LTELRGAG
-839 DGIRFNQAPEV
+839 DGARFNQAPEV

-897 SLRTHGFALIKKN
+897 SLRTHGFVEIKKN

-916 DNAADYKKATVA
+916 DNAADYKKATV
-928 KRVSRTK
+928 KRRADRVK
-935 KIERRRTN
+935 KIEKRRTT
-943 DPLNKFFQGNW
+943 DPLNRFFQGNW

>member
-1 MPRTYKT
+1 MTKKYKT
-8 KKYQNYE
+8 KKFQDYE
-15 VSEISDSET
+15 VSEISESET
-24 IDEGTGRVA
+24 IDESEGRRR
-33 MGYGEGSET
+33 MGYGAGSET
-42 VDEGNLVPLLGP
+42 VDEGDMVPLMGP
-54 ATTNIKTTKGRPLVK
+54 ATTNIKTTK
-69 PLVRQSEAL
+69 PLVRQAKVA
-78 QRAIDKAAARGA
+78 QKAIDRIAARGM
-90 PEVSVDPNW
+90 PEPSADP

-105 EPSVEENKEKEEA
+105 EPTVDEDMGEEEA
-118 MEEAADDRIVI
+118 VDDRIRF
-129 IDRDRVKDIRVLT
+129 IDRGRVQDIRVIT
-142 DGKTAVQLDP
+142 DEKTAVQLDP
-152 ISGAMVAGMSPE
+152 VSGAMVAAMSPE

-172 ILGYVSNMMN
+172 IIECVSNMMN
-182 AVQTIAPQISDP
+182 AVQTVAPQISDP
-194 PVDIYVKSEGGGQ
+194 PVDIYVKSEGGQ

-226 PAFFDKVVVN
+226 PAFFDKVAVN
-236 ISANTQTS
+236 ISADTQTS
-244 EEKKAM
+244 EEKKVM

-262 ELRRSLL
+262 VLRRSLL
-269 EQMEALVRASTMT
+269 QQMEALIRAGTMAVMT
-282 MVTTQQ
+282 SQQ
-288 MALEQISREYAR
+288 TALEQISQEFAR
-300 YLSVL
+300 YISVL
-305 DANRAVSMQQLGNL
+305 DANRAVAMQQLGNL

-326 SKFMSEGVST
+326 SKFVSDGVTT

-357 VAQNNLSHQQQL
+357 VEQNNLSHQQQL
-369 YKGLNENFGALM
+369 FKGLNENFGTLM

-403 QIEAIKAQ
+403 QIEAIKSQ
-411 GSSLS
+411 GGALS

-427 SKMTNMLEDIKEIRE
+427 SNMTNMLEDIKEIRE

-455 ETISAIRLLN
+455 ESISAIRLLN
-465 EAAEGMKAK
+465 EAVEGMKAK

-479 DLLIS
+479 DLLTS

-492 SEIIPG
+492 CEIIPG

-510 ARYGKVIIENQ
+510 ARYGKLIIENQ
-521 EMTKAQLESLKSI
+521 EMTKAQLESLKTI
-534 SESLVSLERSTVN
+534 SQSLVSLERSMVDL
-547 SQKVQQERQLE
+547 QKVQQERQLE
-558 ILGAIREAVSRQNLD
+558 ILGAIREAVGRQNLD

-582 LANEMRPPISMAD
+582 LANEMKPPISMAD
-595 ITTMI
+595 IVTMI

-615 IDEIRNLVGAAAAG
+615 IDEIRNLVGTAAAG

-641 ADVPAFVPK
+641 ADAPAFVPR
-650 KGKFSFRETAALTPE
+650 KGKFSFRETVALTPE

-685 DDDDDDDYDEPPP
+685 DDDDDDDEPPP

-746 AALLNSLFGGGAIY
+746 AALLNSLFGTGAIF

-771 IISSATG
+771 IVSSATG
-778 IGTIASAVLG
+778 IETIASAVLG
-788 ILPAVKVISGYLAR
+788 ILPAVKAISGYLAR
-802 YLGMYDERSAETNR
+802 YLGMYDERSAESNR
-816 QLGRQTQL
+816 QLGRQTEL

-831 LTELRGSG
+831 LTELRGAG
-839 DGIRFNQAPEV
+839 DGARFNQAPDV

-897 SLRTHGFALIKKN
+897 SLRRHGFVEIKKN

>member
-1 MPRTYKT
+1 MP
-8 KKYQNYE
+8 E
-15 VSEISDSET
+15 
-24 IDEGTGRVA
+24 
-33 MGYGEGSET
+33 
-42 VDEGNLVPLLGP
+42 
-54 ATTNIKTTKGRPLVK
+54 
-69 PLVRQSEAL
+69 
-78 QRAIDKAAARGA
+78 
-90 PEVSVDPNW
+90 
-99 EGDTEL
+99 
-105 EPSVEENKEKEEA
+105 
-118 MEEAADDRIVI
+118 
-129 IDRDRVKDIRVLT
+129 
-142 DGKTAVQLDP
+142 
-152 ISGAMVAGMSPE
+152 
-164 GQEEAGRM
+164 
-172 ILGYVSNMMN
+172 
-182 AVQTIAPQISDP
+182 
-194 PVDIYVKSEGGGQ
+194 
-207 VRLTRNNV
+207 
-215 LDLKENGKPID
+215 
-226 PAFFDKVVVN
+226 
-236 ISANTQTS
+236 
-244 EEKKAM
+244 
-250 TREWCAMVKEII
+250 
-262 ELRRSLL
+262 
-269 EQMEALVRASTMT
+269 
-282 MVTTQQ
+282 
-288 MALEQISREYAR
+288 
-300 YLSVL
+300 
-305 DANRAVSMQQLGNL
+305 LGNL
-319 QGGLMDL
+319 QGGLRDF
-326 SKFMSEGVST
+326 SKFMSDGVTT

-351 DGTLKE
+351 DGALKE
-357 VAQNNLSHQQQL
+357 VAQNNLSHQQEL
-369 YKGLNENFGALM
+369 YRGLNENFGTLM
-381 KMLTSQRQDM
+381 KMLASQRQDM
-391 TATQEQLNKIEK
+391 TATQEQLAKLEK
-403 QIEAIKAQ
+403 QIEAVKSQ
-411 GSSLS
+411 GGSLS
-416 QEQKDHMAEVT
+416 QEQKDQMAEVT
-427 SKMTNMLEDIKEIRE
+427 SKMTNMLNEIKEIRE
-442 AQGEIKK
+442 AQGEIKR

-492 SEIIPG
+492 CEIVPG

-534 SESLVSLERSTVN
+534 SQSLVSLERSTVN

-558 ILGAIREAVSRQNLD
+558 ILGAIREAVGRQNLE
-573 DVKSLVKNE
+573 DVKSLVKDE
-582 LANEMRPPISMAD
+582 LANEMKPPISMAD

-600 NEAVERGMGKTSGLL
+600 NEAVERSMGKTSGLL
-615 IDEIRNLVGAAAAG
+615 IDEIRNLVGTAAAG

-641 ADVPAFVPK
+641 ADAPVFVPR

-685 DDDDDDDYDEPPP
+685 DDDDDDDFDEPPR
-698 RPIGTGFRGKWA
+698 RPVGTGHRGKWA
-710 KRAKKTHDVS
+710 RRVKKTHEVS

-746 AALLNSLFGGGAIY
+746 AVLLNGLLGGGAML
-760 GHVMSRRVATA
+760 GHVMSRRVANA
-771 IISSATG
+771 IIASATG

-788 ILPAVKVISGYLAR
+788 ILPAVKAISGYLAR

-816 QLGRQTQL
+816 QLGRQTEL

-831 LTELRGSG
+831 LTELRGAG
-839 DGIRFNQAPEV
+839 DGARFNQAPEV

-897 SLRTHGFALIKKN
+897 SLRTHGFVEIKKN

-916 DNAADYKKATVA
+916 DNGVDYKKATV
-928 KRVSRTK
+928 KRRVDRVK

>member
-1 MPRTYKT
+1 MPRKYKT
-8 KKYQNYE
+8 KKFQDYE
-15 VSEISDSET
+15 VSEISESET
-24 IDEGTGRVA
+24 IDESEGRRR
-33 MGYGEGSET
+33 MGYGDGSET
-42 VDEGNLVPLLGP
+42 VDESVLAPLMGP
-54 ATTNIKTTKGRPLVK
+54 ATTNIKTTKGRPLV
-69 PLVRQSEAL
+69 RQSEAFR
-78 QRAIDKAAARGA
+78 RALDKAAAKGA

-105 EPSVEENKEKEEA
+105 EPSVEENKEKEDA
-118 MEEAADDRIVI
+118 MEEAVDDRIVI
-129 IDRDRVKDIRVLT
+129 IDRDRVQDIRVIT

-152 ISGAMVAGMSPE
+152 VSGAMVAGMSPE

-172 ILGYVSNMMN
+172 ILGYVSNMRN

-194 PVDIYVKSEGGGQ
+194 PVDIYVKSEGGQ

-226 PAFFDKVVVN
+226 PAFFDKVAVN
-236 ISANTQTS
+236 ISADTQTS

-282 MVTTQQ
+282 VVTTQQ

-305 DANRAVSMQQLGNL
+305 DANRAVSMQQLGSL

-326 SKFMSEGVST
+326 SKFMSDGVTT

-351 DGTLKE
+351 DGALKE
-357 VAQNNLSHQQQL
+357 VAQNNLSYQQQL
-369 YKGLNENFGALM
+369 YKGLNENFGILM
-381 KMLTSQRQDM
+381 KMLASQRQDM
-391 TATQEQLNKIEK
+391 TATQEQLTKLEK
-403 QIEAIKAQ
+403 QIEAVKSQ
-411 GSSLS
+411 GGSLS
-416 QEQKDHMAEVT
+416 QEQKDQMAEVT
-427 SKMTNMLEDIKEIRE
+427 SKMTNMLSEIKEIRE
-442 AQGEIKK
+442 AQGEIKR

-492 SEIIPG
+492 CEIVPG

-521 EMTKAQLESLKSI
+521 EMTKAQLESLKTI
-534 SESLVSLERSTVN
+534 SQSLVSLERSTVN

-558 ILGAIREAVSRQNLD
+558 ILGAIREAVGRQNLE
-573 DVKSLVKNE
+573 DVKSLVKDE
-582 LANEMRPPISMAD
+582 LANEMKPPISMAD

-641 ADVPAFVPK
+641 ADAPVFVPR

-685 DDDDDDDYDEPPP
+685 DDDDDDDFDEPPR
-698 RPIGTGFRGKWA
+698 RPVGTGHRGKWA
-710 KRAKKTHDVS
+710 KRAKKTHEVS
-720 KKILNWRKRA
+720 KRILNWRKRA

-746 AALLNSLFGGGAIY
+746 AVLLNGLLGGGAML
-760 GHVMSRRVATA
+760 GHVMSRRVANA
-771 IISSATG
+771 IIASATG

-788 ILPAVKVISGYLAR
+788 ILPAVKAISGYLAR

-816 QLGRQTQL
+816 QLGRQTEL

-831 LTELRGSG
+831 LTELRGAG
-839 DGIRFNQAPEV
+839 DGARFNQAPGV

-897 SLRTHGFALIKKN
+897 SLRTHGFVEIKKN

-916 DNAADYKKATVA
+916 DNGVDYKKATV
-928 KRVSRTK
+928 KRRVDRVK

>member
-24 IDEGTGRVA
+24 IDEGTGRIA

-42 VDEGNLVPLLGP
+42 VDEGNLVPLMGP
-54 ATTNIKTTKGRPLVK
+54 VTTNIKTSKGR
-69 PLVRQSEAL
+69 PLVRQSEAFR
-78 QRAIDKAAARGA
+78 RAVDKKLGREL
-90 PEVSVDPNW
+90 PEASVDPNL

-105 EPSVEENKEKEEA
+105 EPTVDEDEVMKEA
-118 MEEAADDRIVI
+118 VDDRISFM
-129 IDRDRVKDIRVLT
+129 DRDRVQDIRVVT

-152 ISGAMVAGMSPE
+152 VSGAMVAGMSPE
-164 GQEEAGRM
+164 GQEKAGRM
-172 ILGYVSNMMN
+172 ILGYVSNMRN

-194 PVDIYVKSEGGGQ
+194 PVDIYVKSEGGQ

-226 PAFFDKVVVN
+226 PAFFDKVAVN
-236 ISANTQTS
+236 ISADTQTS

-250 TREWCAMVKEII
+250 TREWCATVKDII
-262 ELRRSLL
+262 ELRRNLL
-269 EQMEALVRASTMT
+269 EQMEALIRAGTMT
-282 MVTTQQ
+282 VVTTQQ
-288 MALEQISREYAR
+288 MALEQIGREYAR

-305 DANRAVSMQQLGNL
+305 DANRALSMQEMGNL
-319 QGGLMDL
+319 QGGLRDF

-351 DGTLKE
+351 EGALKE
-357 VAQNNLSHQQQL
+357 VGQNNLSHQQQL
-369 YKGLNENFGALM
+369 YKGLNENFGTLM

-391 TATQEQLNKIEK
+391 TTTQEQLNKIEK
-403 QIEAIKAQ
+403 QIEAIKSQ
-411 GSSLS
+411 GGALS

-465 EAAEGMKAK
+465 ESAEGMKAK

-573 DVKSLVKNE
+573 DVKSLVKDE
-582 LANEMRPPISMAD
+582 LANEMKPPISVAD

-615 IDEIRNLVGAAAAG
+615 IDEIRNLVGTAAG

-641 ADVPAFVPK
+641 ADAPVFVPK

-665 AMEVEKNLA
+665 AMEVEKKLA

-685 DDDDDDDYDEPPP
+685 DDDDDDDDFDEPPH

-737 SMVLGRERT
+737 SMVLGKERT
-746 AALLNSLFGGGAIY
+746 AALLNSLFGGGAIL
-760 GHVMSRRVATA
+760 GHVMSRRVANA

-788 ILPAVKVISGYLAR
+788 ILPAVKAISGYLAR

-816 QLGRQTQL
+816 QLGRQTEL

-831 LTELRGSG
+831 LTELRGAG
-839 DGIRFNQAPEV
+839 DGARFNQAPEV
-850 LRDLLNKIGEFKTTT
+850 LRDLLNKIGEFKITT

-882 RFRSVISLAGRSKPI
+882 RFRSVILLAGRSKPI
-897 SLRTHGFALIKKN
+897 SLRTHGFVEIKKN

-916 DNAADYKKATVA
+916 DNAADYKKAAVA

-935 KIERRRTN
+935 KIERRRTT

>member
-1 MPRTYKT
+1 MPKKYKT
-8 KKYQNYE
+8 KKFQDYE
-15 VSEISDSET
+15 VSEISESET
-24 IDEGTGRVA
+24 IDESEGRRR
-33 MGYGEGSET
+33 MGYGDGSET
-42 VDEGNLVPLLGP
+42 VEESALAPLMGP
-54 ATTNIKTTKGRPLVK
+54 AITNIKTTKGRPLV
-69 PLVRQSEAL
+69 RQSEAFR
-78 QRAIDKAAARGA
+78 RALDKAAARGA

-118 MEEAADDRIVI
+118 MEDAVDDRIVI
-129 IDRDRVKDIRVLT
+129 IDRDRVQDIRVLT

-152 ISGAMVAGMSPE
+152 VSGAMVAGMSPE

-172 ILGYVSNMMN
+172 ILGYVSNMRN

-194 PVDIYVKSEGGGQ
+194 PVDIYVKSEGGQ

-226 PAFFDKVVVN
+226 PAFFDKVAVN
-236 ISANTQTS
+236 ISADTQTS

-250 TREWCAMVKEII
+250 TREWCATVKEII

-269 EQMEALVRASTMT
+269 EQMEALARASTMT
-282 MVTTQQ
+282 VVTTQQ

-305 DANRAVSMQQLGNL
+305 DANRAVTMQELGNL
-319 QGGLMDL
+319 QGGLRDF
-326 SKFMSEGVST
+326 SKFMSDGVTT

-351 DGTLKE
+351 DGALKE

-369 YKGLNENFGALM
+369 YKGLNENFGTLM
-381 KMLTSQRQDM
+381 KMLASQRQDM
-391 TATQEQLNKIEK
+391 TATQEQLTKLEK
-403 QIEAIKAQ
+403 QIEAVKSQ
-411 GSSLS
+411 GGSLS
-416 QEQKDHMAEVT
+416 QEQKDQMAEVT
-427 SKMTNMLEDIKEIRE
+427 SKMTNMLSEIKEIRE
-442 AQGEIKK
+442 AQGEIKR

-492 SEIIPG
+492 CEIVPG

-521 EMTKAQLESLKSI
+521 EMTKTQLESLKSI
-534 SESLVSLERSTVN
+534 SQSLVSLERSTVN

-558 ILGAIREAVSRQNLD
+558 ILGAIREAVGRQNLE
-573 DVKSLVKNE
+573 DVKSLVKDE
-582 LANEMRPPISMAD
+582 LANEMKPPISMAD

-600 NEAVERGMGKTSGLL
+600 NEAVERGMGKTGGLL
-615 IDEIRNLVGAAAAG
+615 IDEIRSLVGTAAAG

-641 ADVPAFVPK
+641 ADAPVFVPR

-685 DDDDDDDYDEPPP
+685 DDDDDDFDEPPR
-698 RPIGTGFRGKWA
+698 RPVGTGHRGKWA
-710 KRAKKTHDVS
+710 RRVKKTHEVS

-746 AALLNSLFGGGAIY
+746 ATLLNGLLGGGAML
-760 GHVMSRRVATA
+760 GHVMSRRVANA
-771 IISSATG
+771 IIASATG

-788 ILPAVKVISGYLAR
+788 ILPAVKAISGYLAR

-816 QLGRQTQL
+816 QLGRQTEL

-831 LTELRGSG
+831 LTELRGAG
-839 DGIRFNQAPEV
+839 DGARFNQAPEV

-897 SLRTHGFALIKKN
+897 SLRTHGFVEIKKN
-910 ITDPAL
+910 ITDPTL
-916 DNAADYKKATVA
+916 DNGVDYKKATV
-928 KRVSRTK
+928 KRRVDRVK

>member
-1 MPRTYKT
+1 MPRKYKT
-8 KKYQNYE
+8 KKFQDYE
-15 VSEISDSET
+15 VSEISESET
-24 IDEGTGRVA
+24 IDESEGRRR
-33 MGYGEGSET
+33 MGYGDGSET
-42 VDEGNLVPLLGP
+42 VDESALAPLMGP
-54 ATTNIKTTKGRPLVK
+54 ATTNIKTTKGRPLV
-69 PLVRQSEAL
+69 RQSEAFR
-78 QRAIDKAAARGA
+78 RALDKAAARGA

-118 MEEAADDRIVI
+118 MEDAVDDRIII
-129 IDRDRVKDIRVLT
+129 IDRDRVQDIRVLT

-152 ISGAMVAGMSPE
+152 VSGAMVAGMSPE

-172 ILGYVSNMMN
+172 ILGSISNMRN
-182 AVQTIAPQISDP
+182 AVQTIVPQISDP
-194 PVDIYVKSEGGGQ
+194 PVDIYVKSEGGQ
-207 VRLTRNNV
+207 VRLTKNNV

-226 PAFFDKVVVN
+226 PAFFDKVAVN
-236 ISANTQTS
+236 ISADTQTS

-250 TREWCAMVKEII
+250 TREWCAVVKEII

-269 EQMEALVRASTMT
+269 EQMEALSRASTMT
-282 MVTTQQ
+282 VVTTQQ

-305 DANRAVSMQQLGNL
+305 DANRAVTMQELGNL
-319 QGGLMDL
+319 QGGLRDF
-326 SKFMSEGVST
+326 SKFMSDGVTT

-351 DGTLKE
+351 DGALKE
-357 VAQNNLSHQQQL
+357 IGENNLIHQQQL
-369 YKGLNENFGALM
+369 YKGLNENFGTLM
-381 KMLTSQRQDM
+381 KMLVSQRQEM
-391 TATQEQLNKIEK
+391 ATTQEQLNKIEK
-403 QIEAIKAQ
+403 QIEAVKSQ
-411 GSSLS
+411 GGSLS
-416 QEQKDHMAEVT
+416 QEQKDVMAEVT
-427 SKMTNMLEDIKEIRE
+427 SKMTNMLNEIKEVRE
-442 AQGEIKK
+442 AQGEIKR

-484 TGDGMQKM
+484 TGNGMQKM
-492 SEIIPG
+492 GEIIPG

-521 EMTKAQLESLKSI
+521 EMTKVQLESLKSI
-534 SESLVSLERSTVN
+534 SQSLVSLERSTVN
-547 SQKVQQERQLE
+547 SQRVQQERQLE
-558 ILGAIREAVSRQNLD
+558 ILGAIQAAVSRQNLE
-573 DVKSLVKNE
+573 DVKSLVKDE
-582 LANEMRPPISMAD
+582 LANEMKPPISMAD

-641 ADVPAFVPK
+641 ADAPVFVPR

-685 DDDDDDDYDEPPP
+685 DDDDDDFDEPPR
-698 RPIGTGFRGKWA
+698 RPVGTGRRGKWA
-710 KRAKKTHDVS
+710 RRVKKTHEVS

-746 AALLNSLFGGGAIY
+746 AVLLNGLLGGGAML
-760 GHVMSRRVATA
+760 GHVMSRRVASA
-771 IISSATG
+771 IIASATG

-788 ILPAVKVISGYLAR
+788 ILPAVKAISGYLAR

-816 QLGRQTQL
+816 QLGRQTEL

-831 LTELRGSG
+831 LTELRGAD
-839 DGIRFNQAPEV
+839 DGVRFNQAPAV
-850 LRDLLNKIGEFKTTT
+850 LRDLLSKIGEFKTTS

-897 SLRTHGFALIKKN
+897 SLRTHGFVEIKKN

-916 DNAADYKKATVA
+916 DNGVDYKKATV
-928 KRVSRTK
+928 KRRVNRVK

>member
-1 MPRTYKT
+1 MPKQYKT

-24 IDEGTGRVA
+24 IDEGTGRIA

-42 VDEGNLVPLLGP
+42 VDEGNLAPLMGP
-54 ATTNIKTTKGRPLVK
+54 ATANIKTSK
-69 PLVRQSEAL
+69 PLVRQSEAFR
-78 QRAIDKAAARGA
+78 RAVEKRAARGM
-90 PEVSVDPNW
+90 PEVSVDPNL

-105 EPSVEENKEKEEA
+105 EPTVEEEEEA
-118 MEEAADDRIVI
+118 MKEAVDDRISFM
-129 IDRDRVKDIRVLT
+129 DRDRVQDIRVIT

-152 ISGAMVAGMSPE
+152 VSGAMVAGMSPE

-172 ILGYVSNMMN
+172 ILGYVSNMRN

-194 PVDIYVKSEGGGQ
+194 PVDIYVKSEGGQ

-226 PAFFDKVVVN
+226 PAFFDKVAVN
-236 ISANTQTS
+236 ISADTQTS
-244 EEKKAM
+244 EEKKVL

-269 EQMEALVRASTMT
+269 EQMEALARASTMT
-282 MVTTQQ
+282 VVTTQQ

-305 DANRAVSMQQLGNL
+305 DANRAVTMQELGNL
-319 QGGLMDL
+319 QGGLRDF
-326 SKFMSEGVST
+326 SKFMSDGVTT

-351 DGTLKE
+351 DGALKE
-357 VAQNNLSHQQQL
+357 VAQNNLSHQQEL
-369 YKGLNENFGALM
+369 YRGLNENFGTLM
-381 KMLTSQRQDM
+381 KMLASQRQDM
-391 TATQEQLNKIEK
+391 TATQEQLAKLEK
-403 QIEAIKAQ
+403 QIEAVKSQ
-411 GSSLS
+411 GGSLS
-416 QEQKDHMAEVT
+416 QEQKDQMAEVT
-427 SKMTNMLEDIKEIRE
+427 SKMTNMLNEIKEIRE
-442 AQGEIKK
+442 AQGEIKR

-492 SEIIPG
+492 CEIVPG

-534 SESLVSLERSTVN
+534 SQSLVSLERSTVN

-558 ILGAIREAVSRQNLD
+558 ILGAIREAVGRQNLE
-573 DVKSLVKNE
+573 DVKSLVKDE
-582 LANEMRPPISMAD
+582 LANEMKPPISMAD

-600 NEAVERGMGKTSGLL
+600 NEAVERSMGKTSGLL
-615 IDEIRNLVGAAAAG
+615 IDEIRNLVGTAAAG

-641 ADVPAFVPK
+641 ADAPVFVPR

-685 DDDDDDDYDEPPP
+685 DDDDDDDFDEPPR
-698 RPIGTGFRGKWA
+698 RPVGTGHRGKWA
-710 KRAKKTHDVS
+710 RRVKKTHEVS

-746 AALLNSLFGGGAIY
+746 AVLLNGLLGGGAML
-760 GHVMSRRVATA
+760 GHVMSRRVANA
-771 IISSATG
+771 IIASATG

-788 ILPAVKVISGYLAR
+788 ILPAVKAISGYLAR

-816 QLGRQTQL
+816 QLGRQTEL

-831 LTELRGSG
+831 LTELRGAG
-839 DGIRFNQAPEV
+839 DGARFNQAPEV

-897 SLRTHGFALIKKN
+897 SLRTHGFVEIKKN

-916 DNAADYKKATVA
+916 DNGVDYKKATV
-928 KRVSRTK
+928 KRRVDRVK

>member
-24 IDEGTGRVA
+24 IDEGTGRIA
-33 MGYGEGSET
+33 MGYGEESET
-42 VDEGNLVPLLGP
+42 VDEGNLAPLMGP
-54 ATTNIKTTKGRPLVK
+54 ATTNIKTTKGRPLV
-69 PLVRQSEAL
+69 RQSEAFR
-78 QRAIDKAAARGA
+78 RALNKATAKGA
-90 PEVSVDPNW
+90 PEVSVDPNL

-105 EPSVEENKEKEEA
+105 EPTVEEDPG
-118 MEEAADDRIVI
+118 MEEAVDERISF
-129 IDRDRVKDIRVLT
+129 IDRDRVQDIRVVT

-152 ISGAMVAGMSPE
+152 VSGAMVAGMSPE

-172 ILGYVSNMMN
+172 ILGYVSNMRN

-194 PVDIYVKSEGGGQ
+194 PVDIYVKSEGGQ

-226 PAFFDKVVVN
+226 PAFFDKVAVN
-236 ISANTQTS
+236 ISADTQTS

-250 TREWCAMVKEII
+250 TREWCATVKEII

-269 EQMEALVRASTMT
+269 EQMEALARASTMT
-282 MVTTQQ
+282 VVTTQQ

-305 DANRAVSMQQLGNL
+305 DANRAVTMQELGNL
-319 QGGLMDL
+319 QGGLRDF
-326 SKFMSEGVST
+326 SKYMSDGVTT

-351 DGTLKE
+351 EGALKE
-357 VAQNNLSHQQQL
+357 VGQNNLSHQQQL

-381 KMLTSQRQDM
+381 KLLTSQRQDM
-391 TATQEQLNKIEK
+391 TATQEQLTKLEK
-403 QIEAIKAQ
+403 QIEAVKAQ
-411 GSSLS
+411 GGSLS
-416 QEQKDHMAEVT
+416 QEQKDQMADVT
-427 SKMTNMLEDIKEIRE
+427 SKMTNMLGEIKEIRE

-492 SEIIPG
+492 CEIVPG

-510 ARYGKVIIENQ
+510 SRYGKVIIENQ

-534 SESLVSLERSTVN
+534 SQSLVSLEKSTVN
-547 SQKVQQERQLE
+547 SQKVQQERQQE
-558 ILGAIREAVSRQNLD
+558 ILAAIREAVGRQNLE
-573 DVKSLVKNE
+573 DVKSLVKDE
-582 LANEMRPPISMAD
+582 LANEMKPPVSMAD

-615 IDEIRNLVGAAAAG
+615 IDEIRNLVGTMAAG

-641 ADVPAFVPK
+641 AEAPAFVPR

-665 AMEVEKNLA
+665 AMEVEKNLS

-685 DDDDDDDYDEPPP
+685 DDDDDDDEDVPM
-698 RPIGTGFRGKWA
+698 RPVGTGRRGKWA

-746 AALLNSLFGGGAIY
+746 ATLLNGLLGGGAML

-771 IISSATG
+771 IIASATG

-788 ILPAVKVISGYLAR
+788 ILPAVKAISGYLAR

-816 QLGRQTQL
+816 QLGRQTEL

-831 LTELRGSG
+831 LTELRGAG
-839 DGIRFNQAPEV
+839 DGVRFNQAPEV
-850 LRDLLNKIGEFKTTT
+850 LRDLMNKIGEFKTTT

-897 SLRTHGFALIKKN
+897 SLRTHGFVEIKKN

-916 DNAADYKKATVA
+916 DKGVDYKKATV
-928 KRVSRTK
+928 KRRADRVK
-935 KIERRRTN
+935 KIEKRRTT
-943 DPLNKFFQGNW
+943 DPLNRFFQGNW

>member
-24 IDEGTGRVA
+24 IDEGSGRIA

-42 VDEGNLVPLLGP
+42 VDEGNLVPLMGP

-69 PLVRQSEAL
+69 PLVRQSEAFR
-78 QRAIDKAAARGA
+78 RALDKAAAKGA
-90 PEVSVDPNW
+90 PEVSVDPNL

-118 MEEAADDRIVI
+118 MEDAVDDRIII
-129 IDRDRVKDIRVLT
+129 IDRNRVQDIRVVT
-142 DGKTAVQLDP
+142 DGKIAVQLDP
-152 ISGAMVAGMSPE
+152 VSGAMVAGMSPE

-172 ILGYVSNMMN
+172 ILESISNMRN
-182 AVQTIAPQISDP
+182 AVQTIVPTISDP
-194 PVDIYVKSEGGGQ
+194 PVDIYVKSEGGP

-226 PAFFDKVVVN
+226 PAFFDKVAVN
-236 ISANTQTS
+236 VSADTQTS
-244 EEKKAM
+244 EEKKVI
-250 TREWCAMVKEII
+250 TREWCLTVKEII

-269 EQMEALVRASTMT
+269 QQMEALIRAGTMT
-282 MVTTQQ
+282 VVTTQR
-288 MALEQISREYAR
+288 MVIEQIGREFAR
-300 YLSVL
+300 YLSIL
-305 DANRAVSMQQLGNL
+305 DAKRALSMQEMSTLK
-319 QGGLMDL
+319 GGLMDL
-326 SKFMSEGVST
+326 SKFMFEGVST
-336 LTRQHAFANQKLIGL
+336 LTRQHAFSNQKLIGL
-351 DGTLKE
+351 EGALKE
-357 VAQNNLSHQQQL
+357 VEQNNLSHQQQL
-369 YKGLNENFGALM
+369 YKGLNENFGTLT

-391 TATQEQLNKIEK
+391 AITQEQLNKIEK
-403 QIEAIKAQ
+403 QIEEIKAQ
-411 GSSLS
+411 GGALS

-427 SKMTNMLEDIKEIRE
+427 SKMTNMLEDIKEIRK

-465 EAAEGMKAK
+465 EASEGMKAK

-484 TGDGMQKM
+484 IGDGMQKM
-492 SEIIPG
+492 CEIIPG

-521 EMTKAQLESLKSI
+521 EITKAQLESLKSI
-534 SESLVSLERSTVN
+534 SESLVSLERSMVN

-558 ILGAIREAVSRQNLD
+558 ILGAIREAVGRQNLE
-573 DVKSLVKNE
+573 DVKSLVKDE
-582 LANEMRPPISMAD
+582 LANEMKPPISMAD

-615 IDEIRNLVGAAAAG
+615 IDEIRKLVGAAAAG

-641 ADVPAFVPK
+641 ADAPAFVPK

-674 LISAGGAPDPD
+674 LISAGGAPDP

-737 SMVLGRERT
+737 SMVLGKERT
-746 AALLNSLFGGGAIY
+746 AALVKSLFGGGAIL
-760 GHVMSRRVATA
+760 GHVMSRRVANS
-771 IISSATG
+771 IIASASG

-788 ILPAVKVISGYLAR
+788 ILPAVKAISGYLAR

-831 LTELRGSG
+831 LTELRGAG
-839 DGIRFNQAPEV
+839 DGARFNQAPEV

-897 SLRTHGFALIKKN
+897 SLRTHGFVEIKKN

-916 DNAADYKKATVA
+916 DNAADYKKAAVA

-935 KIERRRTN
+935 KIERRRTT

>member
-1 MPRTYKT
+1 MPKKYKT
-8 KKYQNYE
+8 KKFQDYE
-15 VSEISDSET
+15 VSEISESET
-24 IDEGTGRVA
+24 IDESEGRRR
-33 MGYGEGSET
+33 MGYGDGSET
-42 VDEGNLVPLLGP
+42 VDESALAPLMGP
-54 ATTNIKTTKGRPLVK
+54 ATTNIKTTKGRPLV
-69 PLVRQSEAL
+69 RQSEAFR
-78 QRAIDKAAARGA
+78 RALDKAAARGA
-90 PEVSVDPNW
+90 PEVSTDPNW

-118 MEEAADDRIVI
+118 MEDAVDDRIVI
-129 IDRDRVKDIRVLT
+129 IDRDRVQDIRVLT

-152 ISGAMVAGMSPE
+152 VSGAMVAGMSPE

-172 ILGYVSNMMN
+172 ILGYVSNMRN

-194 PVDIYVKSEGGGQ
+194 PVDIYVKSEGGQ

-226 PAFFDKVVVN
+226 PAFFDKVAVN
-236 ISANTQTS
+236 ISADTQTS

-250 TREWCAMVKEII
+250 TREWCATVKEII

-269 EQMEALVRASTMT
+269 EQMEALARASTMT
-282 MVTTQQ
+282 VVTTQQ

-305 DANRAVSMQQLGNL
+305 DANRAVTMQELGNL
-319 QGGLMDL
+319 QGGLRDF
-326 SKFMSEGVST
+326 SKFMSDGVTT

-351 DGTLKE
+351 DGALKE

-369 YKGLNENFGALM
+369 YKGLNENFGTLM
-381 KMLTSQRQDM
+381 KMLASQRQDM
-391 TATQEQLNKIEK
+391 TATQEQLTKLEK
-403 QIEAIKAQ
+403 QIEAVKAQ
-411 GSSLS
+411 GGSLS
-416 QEQKDHMAEVT
+416 QEQKDQMAEVT
-427 SKMTNMLEDIKEIRE
+427 SKMAHMLSEIKEIRE
-442 AQGEIKK
+442 AQGEIKR

-492 SEIIPG
+492 CEIVPG

-534 SESLVSLERSTVN
+534 SQSLVSLERSTVN

-558 ILGAIREAVSRQNLD
+558 ILGAIREAVGRQNLE
-573 DVKSLVKNE
+573 DVKSLVKDE
-582 LANEMRPPISMAD
+582 LANEMKPPISMAD

-600 NEAVERGMGKTSGLL
+600 NEAVERSMGKTSGLL
-615 IDEIRNLVGAAAAG
+615 IDEIRNLVGTAAAG

-641 ADVPAFVPK
+641 ADAPVFVPR

-685 DDDDDDDYDEPPP
+685 DDDDDDDFDEPPR
-698 RPIGTGFRGKWA
+698 RPVGTGHRGKWA
-710 KRAKKTHDVS
+710 RRAKKTHEVS

-746 AALLNSLFGGGAIY
+746 ATLLNGLLGGGAML
-760 GHVMSRRVATA
+760 GHVMSRRVANA
-771 IISSATG
+771 IIASATG

-788 ILPAVKVISGYLAR
+788 ILPAVKAISGYLAR

-816 QLGRQTQL
+816 QLGRQTEL

-831 LTELRGSG
+831 LTELRGAG
-839 DGIRFNQAPEV
+839 DGARFNQAPEV

-897 SLRTHGFALIKKN
+897 SLRTHGFVEIKKN

-916 DNAADYKKATVA
+916 DNGVDYKKATV
-928 KRVSRTK
+928 KRRVDRVK

>member
-24 IDEGTGRVA
+24 IDEGTGRIA

-42 VDEGNLVPLLGP
+42 VDEGNLVPLMGP
-54 ATTNIKTTKGRPLVK
+54 ATTNIKTSKGRPLV
-69 PLVRQSEAL
+69 RQSGAFRRAL
-78 QRAIDKAAARGA
+78 DKAAAMGA
-90 PEVSVDPNW
+90 PEVSVDPNL

-118 MEEAADDRIVI
+118 MEDAVDDRIII
-129 IDRDRVKDIRVLT
+129 IDRDRVQNIRVLT

-152 ISGAMVAGMSPE
+152 VSGAMVAGMSPE

-172 ILGYVSNMMN
+172 ILGYISSMRN

-194 PVDIYVKSEGGGQ
+194 PVDIYVKSEGGQ

-226 PAFFDKVVVN
+226 PAFFDKVAVN
-236 ISANTQTS
+236 ISADTKTS
-244 EEKKAM
+244 EEKKVM
-250 TREWCAMVKEII
+250 TREWCATVKEII
-262 ELRRSLL
+262 ELRRGLL
-269 EQMEALVRASTMT
+269 EQMEALIRAGTMAV
-282 MVTTQQ
+282 VTTQQ
-288 MALEQISREYAR
+288 SAIEQISREFAR

-319 QGGLMDL
+319 QGGLIDL
-326 SKFMSEGVST
+326 SKFMSEGIST
-336 LTRQHAFANQKLIGL
+336 LTRQHAFSNQKLISL
-351 DGTLKE
+351 DGALKE

-369 YKGLNENFGALM
+369 YKGLNENFGILM
-381 KMLTSQRQDM
+381 KMMTSQRQDM

-403 QIEAIKAQ
+403 QIEAIKSQ
-411 GSSLS
+411 GGALS

-442 AQGEIKK
+442 SQGEIKK

-465 EAAEGMKAK
+465 EAAEGMKAQ

-492 SEIIPG
+492 CEIIPG

-558 ILGAIREAVSRQNLD
+558 ILGAIREAVGRQNLE
-573 DVKSLVKNE
+573 DVKSLIKDE
-582 LANEMRPPISMAD
+582 LANEMRAPISMAD

-615 IDEIRNLVGAAAAG
+615 IDEIRNLVGTAASG

-641 ADVPAFVPK
+641 ADAPAFVPK

-685 DDDDDDDYDEPPP
+685 DDDDDDDDEPPP

-746 AALLNSLFGGGAIY
+746 AALLNSLFGGGAIL

-778 IGTIASAVLG
+778 IGTIASAVIG
-788 ILPAVKVISGYLAR
+788 ILPAVKAISGYLAR

-816 QLGRQTQL
+816 QLVRQSEL

-831 LTELRGSG
+831 LTELRGAG
-839 DGIRFNQAPEV
+839 DGARFNQAPEV

-916 DNAADYKKATVA
+916 DNAADYKKVTVA
-928 KRVSRTK
+928 KRVSRVK

>member
-24 IDEGTGRVA
+24 IDEATGRIA

-42 VDEGNLVPLLGP
+42 VDEGNLAPLMGL
-54 ATTNIKTTKGRPLVK
+54 ATTNIKTTKGK
-69 PLVRQSEAL
+69 PLVRQSEAFR
-78 QRAIDKAAARGA
+78 RALDKAAAKGA
-90 PEVSVDPNW
+90 PEVSVDPNL

-105 EPSVEENKEKEEA
+105 EPTVDEDPG
-118 MEEAADDRIVI
+118 MEEAVDERISF
-129 IDRDRVKDIRVLT
+129 IDRDRVQDIRVVT

-152 ISGAMVAGMSPE
+152 VSGAMVAGMSPE
-164 GQEEAGRM
+164 GQEEAGKM
-172 ILGYVSNMMN
+172 ILGYVSNMRN

-194 PVDIYVKSEGGGQ
+194 PVDIYVKSEGGQ

-226 PAFFDKVVVN
+226 PAFFDKVAVN
-236 ISANTQTS
+236 ISADTQTS

-250 TREWCAMVKEII
+250 TREWCATVKEII

-269 EQMEALVRASTMT
+269 DQMEALARASTMT
-282 MVTTQQ
+282 VVTTQQ

-305 DANRAVSMQQLGNL
+305 DANRAVTMQELGNL
-319 QGGLMDL
+319 QGGLRDF
-326 SKFMSEGVST
+326 SKYMSDGVTT

-351 DGTLKE
+351 EGALKE
-357 VAQNNLSHQQQL
+357 VGQNNLSHQQQL

-381 KMLTSQRQDM
+381 KLLTSQRQDM
-391 TATQEQLNKIEK
+391 TATQEQLTKLEK
-403 QIEAIKAQ
+403 QIEAVKAQ
-411 GSSLS
+411 GGSLS
-416 QEQKDHMAEVT
+416 QEQKDQMADVT
-427 SKMTNMLEDIKEIRE
+427 SKMTNMLGEIKEIRE

-492 SEIIPG
+492 CEIVPG

-510 ARYGKVIIENQ
+510 SRYGKVIIENQ

-534 SESLVSLERSTVN
+534 SQSLVSLERSTVN

-558 ILGAIREAVSRQNLD
+558 ILGAIREAVGRQNLE
-573 DVKSLVKNE
+573 DVKSLVKDE
-582 LANEMRPPISMAD
+582 LANEMKPPISMAD

-615 IDEIRNLVGAAAAG
+615 IDEIRNLVGTMAAG
-629 GAPPPPPPGGLN
+629 GVPPPPPPGGLN
-641 ADVPAFVPK
+641 AEAPAFVPR

-665 AMEVEKNLA
+665 AMEVEKNLS

-685 DDDDDDDYDEPPP
+685 DDDDDDDDEDVPM
-698 RPIGTGFRGKWA
+698 RPVGTGRRGKWA

-746 AALLNSLFGGGAIY
+746 AVLLNGLLGGGAML

-771 IISSATG
+771 INASATG

-788 ILPAVKVISGYLAR
+788 ILPAVKAISGYLAR

-816 QLGRQTQL
+816 QLGRQTEL

-831 LTELRGSG
+831 LTELRGAG
-839 DGIRFNQAPEV
+839 DGARFNQAPEV
-850 LRDLLNKIGEFKTTT
+850 LRDLLNKIGEFKTTM

-882 RFRSVISLAGRSKPI
+882 RFRSVISLAGLSKPI
-897 SLRTHGFALIKKN
+897 SLRTHGFVEIKKN

-916 DNAADYKKATVA
+916 DKGVDYKKATV
-928 KRVSRTK
+928 KRRVDRVK
-935 KIERRRTN
+935 KIEKRRTN
-943 DPLNKFFQGNW
+943 DPLNRFFQGNW

>member
-24 IDEGTGRVA
+24 IDEGTGRIA
-33 MGYGEGSET
+33 IGYGEGSET
-42 VDEGNLVPLLGP
+42 VDEGNLAPLMGP
-54 ATTNIKTTKGRPLVK
+54 APTNIKTSKGRS
-69 PLVRQSEAL
+69 LVRQSEAL
-78 QRAIDKAAARGA
+78 RRALDKKLGREL
-90 PEVSVDPNW
+90 PEVSVDPNL

-105 EPSVEENKEKEEA
+105 EPTVDEDEVMKEA
-118 MEEAADDRIVI
+118 VDDRISFM
-129 IDRDRVKDIRVLT
+129 DRDRVQDIRVLT

-152 ISGAMVAGMSPE
+152 VSGAMVAGMSPE

-172 ILGYVSNMMN
+172 ILGHVSSMRN
-182 AVQTIAPQISDP
+182 AVQTIAPTISDP
-194 PVDIYVKSEGGGQ
+194 PVDIYVKSEGGQ

-226 PAFFDKVVVN
+226 PAFFDKVAVN
-236 ISANTQTS
+236 IYADTQTS

-250 TREWCAMVKEII
+250 TREWCATVKEII

-269 EQMEALVRASTMT
+269 EQMEALIRAGTMT
-282 MVTTQQ
+282 VVTTQQ
-288 MALEQISREYAR
+288 MALEQIGREYAR

-305 DANRAVSMQQLGNL
+305 DANRAVTMQELGNL
-319 QGGLMDL
+319 QGGLRDF

-351 DGTLKE
+351 EGALKE
-357 VAQNNLSHQQQL
+357 VGQNNLSHQQQL
-369 YKGLNENFGALM
+369 YNGLNENFGMLM

-403 QIEAIKAQ
+403 QIEAVKTQ
-411 GSSLS
+411 GGALS

-442 AQGEIKK
+442 AQGEIKR

-492 SEIIPG
+492 CEIIPG

-558 ILGAIREAVSRQNLD
+558 ILGAIREAVGRQNLE
-573 DVKSLVKNE
+573 DVKSLVKDE
-582 LANEMRPPISMAD
+582 LANEMKPPISMAD

-615 IDEIRNLVGAAAAG
+615 IDEIRNLVGTAAAG

-641 ADVPAFVPK
+641 ADAPVFVPR

-685 DDDDDDDYDEPPP
+685 DDDDDDEPPP
-698 RPIGTGFRGKWA
+698 RPVGTGHRGKWA
-710 KRAKKTHDVS
+710 RRMKKTNEVS
-720 KKILNWRKRA
+720 KRILNWRKRA

-746 AALLNSLFGGGAIY
+746 ATLLNGLLGGGAML
-760 GHVMSRRVATA
+760 GHVMSRRVANA
-771 IISSATG
+771 IIASATG

-788 ILPAVKVISGYLAR
+788 ILPAVKAISGYLAR

-816 QLGRQTQL
+816 QLGRQTEL

-831 LTELRGSG
+831 LTELRGAG
-839 DGIRFNQAPEV
+839 DGARFNQAPEV
-850 LRDLLNKIGEFKTTT
+850 LRDLLNKIGEFQTTT

-897 SLRTHGFALIKKN
+897 SLRTHGFVEIKKN

-928 KRVSRTK
+928 KRVSRVK

>member
-1 MPRTYKT
+1 MPKKYKT
-8 KKYQNYE
+8 KKFQDYE
-15 VSEISDSET
+15 VSEISESET
-24 IDEGTGRVA
+24 IDESEGRRR
-33 MGYGEGSET
+33 MGYGDGSET
-42 VDEGNLVPLLGP
+42 VDESALAPLMGP
-54 ATTNIKTTKGRPLVK
+54 AVTNIKTTKGRPLV
-69 PLVRQSEAL
+69 RQSEAFR
-78 QRAIDKAAARGA
+78 RALDKAAARGA

-118 MEEAADDRIVI
+118 MEDAVDDRIVI
-129 IDRDRVKDIRVLT
+129 IDRDRVQDIRVLT

-152 ISGAMVAGMSPE
+152 VSGAMVAGMSPE

-172 ILGYVSNMMN
+172 ILGYVSNMRN

-194 PVDIYVKSEGGGQ
+194 PVDIYVKSEGGQ

-226 PAFFDKVVVN
+226 PAFFDKVAVN
-236 ISANTQTS
+236 ISADTQTS

-250 TREWCAMVKEII
+250 TREWCATVKEII

-269 EQMEALVRASTMT
+269 EQMEALARASTMT
-282 MVTTQQ
+282 VVTTQQ

-305 DANRAVSMQQLGNL
+305 DANRAVTMQELGNL
-319 QGGLMDL
+319 QGGLRDF
-326 SKFMSEGVST
+326 SKFMSDGVTT

-351 DGTLKE
+351 DGALKE

-369 YKGLNENFGALM
+369 YKGLNENFGILM
-381 KMLTSQRQDM
+381 KMLASQRQDM
-391 TATQEQLNKIEK
+391 TATQEQLTKLEK
-403 QIEAIKAQ
+403 QIEAVKSQ
-411 GSSLS
+411 GGSLS
-416 QEQKDHMAEVT
+416 QEQKDQMAEVT
-427 SKMTNMLEDIKEIRE
+427 SKMTNMLSEIKEIRE
-442 AQGEIKK
+442 AQGEIKR

-492 SEIIPG
+492 CEIVPG

-534 SESLVSLERSTVN
+534 SQSLVSLERSTVN

-558 ILGAIREAVSRQNLD
+558 ILGAIREAVGRQNLE
-573 DVKSLVKNE
+573 DVKSLVKDE
-582 LANEMRPPISMAD
+582 LANEMKPPISMAD

-600 NEAVERGMGKTSGLL
+600 NEAVERSMGKTSGLL
-615 IDEIRNLVGAAAAG
+615 IDEIRNLVGTAAAG

-641 ADVPAFVPK
+641 ADAPVFVPR

-685 DDDDDDDYDEPPP
+685 DDDDDDDFDEPPR
-698 RPIGTGFRGKWA
+698 RPVGTGHRGKWA
-710 KRAKKTHDVS
+710 RRAKKTHEVS

-746 AALLNSLFGGGAIY
+746 ATLLNGLLGGGAML
-760 GHVMSRRVATA
+760 GHVMSRRVANA
-771 IISSATG
+771 IIASATG

-788 ILPAVKVISGYLAR
+788 ILPAVKAISGYLAR

-816 QLGRQTQL
+816 QLGRQTEL
-824 LEQAIAR
+824 LEQAISR
-831 LTELRGSG
+831 LTELRGAG
-839 DGIRFNQAPEV
+839 DGARFNQAPEV

-897 SLRTHGFALIKKN
+897 SLRTHGFVEIKKN

-916 DNAADYKKATVA
+916 DNGVDYKKATV
-928 KRVSRTK
+928 KRRVDRVK

>member
-1 MPRTYKT
+1 MTKKYKT
-8 KKYQNYE
+8 KKFQDYE
-15 VSEISDSET
+15 VSEISESET
-24 IDEGTGRVA
+24 IDESEGRRR
-33 MGYGEGSET
+33 MGYGAGSET
-42 VDEGNLVPLLGP
+42 VDEGDMVPLMGP
-54 ATTNIKTTKGRPLVK
+54 ATTNIKTTK
-69 PLVRQSEAL
+69 PLVRQAKVA
-78 QRAIDKAAARGA
+78 QKAIDRIAARGM
-90 PEVSVDPNW
+90 PEPSADP

-105 EPSVEENKEKEEA
+105 EPTVDEDMGEEEA
-118 MEEAADDRIVI
+118 VDDRIRF
-129 IDRDRVKDIRVLT
+129 IDRGRVQDIRVIT
-142 DGKTAVQLDP
+142 DEKTAVQLDP
-152 ISGAMVAGMSPE
+152 VSGAMVAAMSPE

-172 ILGYVSNMMN
+172 IIECVSNMMN
-182 AVQTIAPQISDP
+182 AVQTVAPQISDP
-194 PVDIYVKSEGGGQ
+194 PVDIFVKSEGGQ

-226 PAFFDKVVVN
+226 PAFFDKVAVN
-236 ISANTQTS
+236 ISADTQTS
-244 EEKKAM
+244 EEKKVM

-262 ELRRSLL
+262 VLRRSLL
-269 EQMEALVRASTMT
+269 QQMEALIRAGTMAVMT
-282 MVTTQQ
+282 SQQ
-288 MALEQISREYAR
+288 TALEQISQEFAR
-300 YLSVL
+300 YISVL
-305 DANRAVSMQQLGNL
+305 DANRAVAMQQLGNL

-326 SKFMSEGVST
+326 SKFVSDGVTT

-357 VAQNNLSHQQQL
+357 VEQNNLSHQQQL
-369 YKGLNENFGALM
+369 FKGLNENFGTLM

-403 QIEAIKAQ
+403 QIEAIKSQ
-411 GSSLS
+411 GGALS

-455 ETISAIRLLN
+455 ESISAIRLLN
-465 EAAEGMKAK
+465 EAVEGMKAK

-479 DLLIS
+479 DLLTS

-492 SEIIPG
+492 CEIIPG

-510 ARYGKVIIENQ
+510 ARYGKLIIENQ
-521 EMTKAQLESLKSI
+521 EMTKAQLESLKTI
-534 SESLVSLERSTVN
+534 SQSLVSLERSMVDL
-547 SQKVQQERQLE
+547 QKVQQERQLE
-558 ILGAIREAVSRQNLD
+558 ILGAIREAVGRQNLD

-582 LANEMRPPISMAD
+582 LANEMKPPISMAD
-595 ITTMI
+595 IVTMI

-615 IDEIRNLVGAAAAG
+615 IDEIRNLVGTAAAG

-641 ADVPAFVPK
+641 ADAPAFVPR
-650 KGKFSFRETAALTPE
+650 KGKFSFRETVALTPE

-685 DDDDDDDYDEPPP
+685 DDDDDDDEPPP

-746 AALLNSLFGGGAIY
+746 AALLNSLFGTGAIF

-771 IISSATG
+771 IVSSATG
-778 IGTIASAVLG
+778 IETIASAVLG
-788 ILPAVKVISGYLAR
+788 ILPAVKAISGYLAR
-802 YLGMYDERSAETNR
+802 YLGMYDERSAESNR
-816 QLGRQTQL
+816 QLGRQTEL

-831 LTELRGSG
+831 LTELRGAG
-839 DGIRFNQAPEV
+839 DGARFNQAPEV

-897 SLRTHGFALIKKN
+897 SLRRHGFVEIKKN

>member
-1 MPRTYKT
+1 MPKKYKT
-8 KKYQNYE
+8 KKFQDYE
-15 VSEISDSET
+15 VSEISESET
-24 IDEGTGRVA
+24 IDESEGRRR
-33 MGYGEGSET
+33 MGYGDGSET
-42 VDEGNLVPLLGP
+42 VDESTLAPLMGP
-54 ATTNIKTTKGRPLVK
+54 AVTNIKTTKGRPLV
-69 PLVRQSEAL
+69 RQSEAFR
-78 QRAIDKAAARGA
+78 RALDKAAARGA

-118 MEEAADDRIVI
+118 MEDAVDDRIVI
-129 IDRDRVKDIRVLT
+129 IDRDRVQDIRVLT

-152 ISGAMVAGMSPE
+152 VSGAMVAGMSPE

-172 ILGYVSNMMN
+172 ILGYVSNMRN

-194 PVDIYVKSEGGGQ
+194 PVDIYVKSEGGQ

-226 PAFFDKVVVN
+226 PAFFDKVAVN
-236 ISANTQTS
+236 ISADTQTS

-250 TREWCAMVKEII
+250 TREWCAVVKEII

-269 EQMEALVRASTMT
+269 EQMEALSRASTMT
-282 MVTTQQ
+282 VVTTQQ

-305 DANRAVSMQQLGNL
+305 DANRAVTMQELGNL
-319 QGGLMDL
+319 QGGLRDF
-326 SKFMSEGVST
+326 SKFMSDGVTT

-351 DGTLKE
+351 DGALKE
-357 VAQNNLSHQQQL
+357 IGENNLIHQQQL
-369 YKGLNENFGALM
+369 YKGLNENFGTLM
-381 KMLTSQRQDM
+381 KMLASQRQEM
-391 TATQEQLNKIEK
+391 ATTQEQLNKIEK
-403 QIEAIKAQ
+403 QIEAVKSQ
-411 GSSLS
+411 GGSLS
-416 QEQKDHMAEVT
+416 QEQKDVMAEVT
-427 SKMTNMLEDIKEIRE
+427 SKMANMLNEIKEIRDT
-442 AQGEIKK
+442 QGEIKR

-484 TGDGMQKM
+484 TGNGMQKM
-492 SEIIPG
+492 GEIIPG

-534 SESLVSLERSTVN
+534 SQSLVSLERSTVN
-547 SQKVQQERQLE
+547 SQRVQQERQLE
-558 ILGAIREAVSRQNLD
+558 ILGAIQAAVSRQNLE
-573 DVKSLVKNE
+573 DVKSLVKDE
-582 LANEMRPPISMAD
+582 LANEMKPPISMAD

-641 ADVPAFVPK
+641 ADAPVFVPR

-685 DDDDDDDYDEPPP
+685 DDDDDDDFDEPPR
-698 RPIGTGFRGKWA
+698 RPVGTGRRGKWA
-710 KRAKKTHDVS
+710 RRVKKTHEVS

-746 AALLNSLFGGGAIY
+746 AVLLNGLLGGGAML
-760 GHVMSRRVATA
+760 GHVMSRRVASA
-771 IISSATG
+771 IIASATG

-788 ILPAVKVISGYLAR
+788 ILPAVKAISGYLAR

-816 QLGRQTQL
+816 QLGRQTEL
-824 LEQAIAR
+824 LEHAIAR
-831 LTELRGSG
+831 LTELRGAD
-839 DGIRFNQAPEV
+839 DGVRFNQAPAV
-850 LRDLLNKIGEFKTTT
+850 LRDLLSKIGEFKTTT

-897 SLRTHGFALIKKN
+897 SLRTHGFVEIKKN

-916 DNAADYKKATVA
+916 DNGVDYKKATV
-928 KRVSRTK
+928 KRRVDRVK

>member
-1 MPRTYKT
+1 MPKKYKT
-8 KKYQNYE
+8 KKFQDYE
-15 VSEISDSET
+15 VSEISESET
-24 IDEGTGRVA
+24 IDESEGRRR
-33 MGYGEGSET
+33 MGYGDGSET
-42 VDEGNLVPLLGP
+42 VDESALAPLMGP
-54 ATTNIKTTKGRPLVK
+54 ATTNIKTTKGRPLV
-69 PLVRQSEAL
+69 RQSEAFR
-78 QRAIDKAAARGA
+78 RALDKAAARGA
-90 PEVSVDPNW
+90 PEVSTDPNW

-118 MEEAADDRIVI
+118 MEDAVDDRIVI
-129 IDRDRVKDIRVLT
+129 IDRDRVQDIRVLT

-152 ISGAMVAGMSPE
+152 VSGAMVGGMSPE

-172 ILGYVSNMMN
+172 ILGYVSNMRN

-194 PVDIYVKSEGGGQ
+194 PVDIYVKSEGGQ

-226 PAFFDKVVVN
+226 PAFFDKVAVN
-236 ISANTQTS
+236 ISADTQTS

-250 TREWCAMVKEII
+250 TREWCATVKEII

-269 EQMEALVRASTMT
+269 EQMEALARASTMT
-282 MVTTQQ
+282 VVTTQQ

-305 DANRAVSMQQLGNL
+305 DANRAVTMQELGNL
-319 QGGLMDL
+319 QGGLRDF
-326 SKFMSEGVST
+326 SKFMSDGVTT

-351 DGTLKE
+351 DGALKE

-369 YKGLNENFGALM
+369 YKGLNENFGTLM

-391 TATQEQLNKIEK
+391 TATQEQLTKLEK
-403 QIEAIKAQ
+403 QIEAVKSQ
-411 GSSLS
+411 GGSLS
-416 QEQKDHMAEVT
+416 QEQKDQMAEVT
-427 SKMTNMLEDIKEIRE
+427 SKMANMLSEIKEIRE
-442 AQGEIKK
+442 AQGEIKR

-492 SEIIPG
+492 CEIVPG

-534 SESLVSLERSTVN
+534 SQSLVSLERSTVN

-558 ILGAIREAVSRQNLD
+558 ILGAIREAVGRQNLE
-573 DVKSLVKNE
+573 DVKSLVKDE
-582 LANEMRPPISMAD
+582 LANEMKPPISMAD

-600 NEAVERGMGKTSGLL
+600 NEAVERSMGKTSGLL
-615 IDEIRNLVGAAAAG
+615 IDEIRNLVGTAAAG

-641 ADVPAFVPK
+641 ADAPVFVPR

-685 DDDDDDDYDEPPP
+685 DDDDDDFDEPPR
-698 RPIGTGFRGKWA
+698 RPVGTGHRGKWA
-710 KRAKKTHDVS
+710 RRVKKTHEVS

-746 AALLNSLFGGGAIY
+746 ATLLNGLLGGGAML
-760 GHVMSRRVATA
+760 GHVMSRRVANA
-771 IISSATG
+771 IIASATG

-788 ILPAVKVISGYLAR
+788 ILPAVKAISGYLAR

-816 QLGRQTQL
+816 QLGRQTEL
-824 LEQAIAR
+824 LEHAIAQ
-831 LTELRGSG
+831 LTELRGAG
-839 DGIRFNQAPEV
+839 DGARFNQAPEV

-897 SLRTHGFALIKKN
+897 SLRTHGFVEIKKN

-916 DNAADYKKATVA
+916 DNGVDYKKATV
-928 KRVSRTK
+928 KRRVDRVK

>member
-1 MPRTYKT
+1 
-8 KKYQNYE
+8 
-15 VSEISDSET
+15 
-24 IDEGTGRVA
+24 
-33 MGYGEGSET
+33 MGYGAGSET
-42 VDEGNLVPLLGP
+42 VDEGDMVPLMGP
-54 ATTNIKTTKGRPLVK
+54 ATTNIKTTK
-69 PLVRQSEAL
+69 PLVRQAKVA
-78 QRAIDKAAARGA
+78 QKAIDRIAARGM
-90 PEVSVDPNW
+90 PEPSADP

-105 EPSVEENKEKEEA
+105 EPTVDEDMGEEEA
-118 MEEAADDRIVI
+118 VDDRIRF
-129 IDRDRVKDIRVLT
+129 IDRGRVQDIRVIT
-142 DGKTAVQLDP
+142 DEKTAVQLDP
-152 ISGAMVAGMSPE
+152 VSGAMVAAMSPE

-172 ILGYVSNMMN
+172 IIECVSNMMN
-182 AVQTIAPQISDP
+182 AVQTVAPQISDP
-194 PVDIYVKSEGGGQ
+194 PVDIFVKSEGGQ

-226 PAFFDKVVVN
+226 PAFFDKVAVN
-236 ISANTQTS
+236 ISADTQTS
-244 EEKKAM
+244 EEKKVM
-250 TREWCAMVKEII
+250 TREWCATVKEII
-262 ELRRSLL
+262 VLRRSLL
-269 EQMEALVRASTMT
+269 QQMEALIRAGTMAVMT
-282 MVTTQQ
+282 SQQ
-288 MALEQISREYAR
+288 TALEQISQEFAR
-300 YLSVL
+300 YISVL
-305 DANRAVSMQQLGNL
+305 DANRAVAMQQLGNL

-326 SKFMSEGVST
+326 SKFVSDGVTT

-357 VAQNNLSHQQQL
+357 VEQNNLSHQQQL
-369 YKGLNENFGALM
+369 FKGLNENFGTLM

-403 QIEAIKAQ
+403 QIEAIKSQ
-411 GSSLS
+411 GGALS

-455 ETISAIRLLN
+455 ESISAIRLLN
-465 EAAEGMKAK
+465 EAVEGMKAK

-479 DLLIS
+479 DLLTS

-492 SEIIPG
+492 CEIIPG

-510 ARYGKVIIENQ
+510 ARYGKLIIENQ
-521 EMTKAQLESLKSI
+521 EMTKAQLESLKTI
-534 SESLVSLERSTVN
+534 SQSLVSLERSMVDL
-547 SQKVQQERQLE
+547 QKVQQERQLE
-558 ILGAIREAVSRQNLD
+558 ILGAIREAVGRQNLD

-582 LANEMRPPISMAD
+582 LANEMKPPISMAD
-595 ITTMI
+595 IVTMI

-615 IDEIRNLVGAAAAG
+615 IDEIRNLVGTAAAG

-641 ADVPAFVPK
+641 ADAPAFVPR
-650 KGKFSFRETAALTPE
+650 KGKFSFRETVALTPE

-685 DDDDDDDYDEPPP
+685 DDDDDDDEPPP

-746 AALLNSLFGGGAIY
+746 AALLNSLFGTGAIF

-771 IISSATG
+771 IVSSATG
-778 IGTIASAVLG
+778 IETIASAVLG
-788 ILPAVKVISGYLAR
+788 ILPAVKAISGYLAR
-802 YLGMYDERSAETNR
+802 YLGMYDERSAESNR
-816 QLGRQTQL
+816 QLGRQTEL

-831 LTELRGSG
+831 LTELRGAG
-839 DGIRFNQAPEV
+839 DGARFNQAPEV

-897 SLRTHGFALIKKN
+897 SLRRHGFVEIKKN

>member
-1 MPRTYKT
+1 MPKKYKT
-8 KKYQNYE
+8 KKFQDYE
-15 VSEISDSET
+15 VSEISESET
-24 IDEGTGRVA
+24 IDESEGRRR
-33 MGYGEGSET
+33 MGYGDGSET
-42 VDEGNLVPLLGP
+42 VDESVLAPLMGP
-54 ATTNIKTTKGRPLVK
+54 ATTNIKTTKGRPLV
-69 PLVRQSEAL
+69 RQSEAFR
-78 QRAIDKAAARGA
+78 RALDKAAAKGA

-118 MEEAADDRIVI
+118 MEDAVDDRIII
-129 IDRDRVKDIRVLT
+129 IDRDRVQDIRVLT

-152 ISGAMVAGMSPE
+152 VSGAMVAGMSPE

-172 ILGYVSNMMN
+172 ILGYVSNMRN
-182 AVQTIAPQISDP
+182 VVQTIAPQISDP
-194 PVDIYVKSEGGGQ
+194 PVDIYVKSEGGQ

-226 PAFFDKVVVN
+226 PAFFDKVAVN
-236 ISANTQTS
+236 ISADTQTS

-250 TREWCAMVKEII
+250 TREWCATVKEII

-269 EQMEALVRASTMT
+269 EQMEALARASTMT
-282 MVTTQQ
+282 VVTTQQ

-326 SKFMSEGVST
+326 SKFMSDGVTT

-351 DGTLKE
+351 DGALKE

-369 YKGLNENFGALM
+369 YKGLNENFGILM
-381 KMLTSQRQDM
+381 KMLASQRQDM
-391 TATQEQLNKIEK
+391 TATQEQLTKLEK
-403 QIEAIKAQ
+403 QIEAVKSQ
-411 GSSLS
+411 GGSLS
-416 QEQKDHMAEVT
+416 QEQKDQMAEVT
-427 SKMTNMLEDIKEIRE
+427 SKMTNMLSEIKEIRE
-442 AQGEIKK
+442 AQGEIKR

-492 SEIIPG
+492 CEIVPG

-521 EMTKAQLESLKSI
+521 EMTKAQLESLKTI
-534 SESLVSLERSTVN
+534 SQSLVSLERSTVN

-558 ILGAIREAVSRQNLD
+558 ILGAIREAVGRQNLE
-573 DVKSLVKNE
+573 DVKSLVKDE
-582 LANEMRPPISMAD
+582 LANEMKPPISMAD

-600 NEAVERGMGKTSGLL
+600 NEAVERSMGKTSGLL
-615 IDEIRNLVGAAAAG
+615 IDEIRNLVGTAAAG
-629 GAPPPPPPGGLN
+629 GAPPPPPPGSLN
-641 ADVPAFVPK
+641 ADAPVFVPR

-685 DDDDDDDYDEPPP
+685 DDDDDDDEDVPM
-698 RPIGTGFRGKWA
+698 RPVGTGHRGKWA

-720 KKILNWRKRA
+720 KKILNWRKRV

-746 AALLNSLFGGGAIY
+746 ATLLNGLLGGGAML
-760 GHVMSRRVATA
+760 GHVMSRRVANA
-771 IISSATG
+771 IIASATG

-788 ILPAVKVISGYLAR
+788 ILPAVKAISGYLAR

-816 QLGRQTQL
+816 QLGRQTEL

-831 LTELRGSG
+831 LTELRGAG
-839 DGIRFNQAPEV
+839 DGARFNQAPEV

-897 SLRTHGFALIKKN
+897 TLRTHGFVEIKKN

-916 DNAADYKKATVA
+916 DNAADYKKATV
-928 KRVSRTK
+928 KRRVDRVK

-943 DPLNKFFQGNW
+943 DPLNRFFQGNW

>member
-24 IDEGTGRVA
+24 IDEGTGRIA

-42 VDEGNLVPLLGP
+42 VDEGNLAPLLGP
-54 ATTNIKTTKGRPLVK
+54 AVTNIKTTKGRPLV
-69 PLVRQSEAL
+69 RQSEAFR
-78 QRAIDKAAARGA
+78 RALDKAAAKGA
-90 PEVSVDPNW
+90 PEVSVDPNL

-105 EPSVEENKEKEEA
+105 EPTVDEVPG
-118 MEEAADDRIVI
+118 MEEAVDERISF
-129 IDRDRVKDIRVLT
+129 IDRDRVQDIRVLT

-152 ISGAMVAGMSPE
+152 VSGAMVAGMSPE
-164 GQEEAGRM
+164 RQEEAGRM
-172 ILGYVSNMMN
+172 ILGYVSNMRN

-194 PVDIYVKSEGGGQ
+194 PVDIYVKSEGGQ

-226 PAFFDKVVVN
+226 PAFFDKVAVN
-236 ISANTQTS
+236 ISADTQTS

-250 TREWCAMVKEII
+250 TREWCATVKEII

-269 EQMEALVRASTMT
+269 EQMEALARASTMT
-282 MVTTQQ
+282 VVTTQQ

-326 SKFMSEGVST
+326 SKFMSDGVTT
-336 LTRQHAFANQKLIGL
+336 LTRQHAFTNQKLIGL
-351 DGTLKE
+351 DGALKE

-369 YKGLNENFGALM
+369 YKGLNENFGILM
-381 KMLTSQRQDM
+381 KMLASQRQDM
-391 TATQEQLNKIEK
+391 TATQEQLTKLEK
-403 QIEAIKAQ
+403 QIEAVKSQ
-411 GSSLS
+411 GGSLS
-416 QEQKDHMAEVT
+416 QEQKDQMAEVT
-427 SKMTNMLEDIKEIRE
+427 SKMTNMLSEIKEIRE
-442 AQGEIKK
+442 AQGEIKR

-492 SEIIPG
+492 CEIIPG

-521 EMTKAQLESLKSI
+521 EMTKAQLESLKTI
-534 SESLVSLERSTVN
+534 SQSLVSLERSTVN

-558 ILGAIREAVSRQNLD
+558 ILGAIREAVGRQNLE
-573 DVKSLVKNE
+573 DVKSLVKDE
-582 LANEMRPPISMAD
+582 LANEMKPPISMAD

-600 NEAVERGMGKTSGLL
+600 NEAVERSMGKTSGLL
-615 IDEIRNLVGAAAAG
+615 IDEIRNLVGTAAAG

-641 ADVPAFVPK
+641 ADAPVFVPR
-650 KGKFSFRETAALTPE
+650 KGKFSFRETTALTPE

-685 DDDDDDDYDEPPP
+685 DDDDDDEDVPM
-698 RPIGTGFRGKWA
+698 RPVGTGHRGKWA
-710 KRAKKTHDVS
+710 RRAKKTHDVS
-720 KKILNWRKRA
+720 KKILNWRKRV

-746 AALLNSLFGGGAIY
+746 ATLLNSLLGGGAML
-760 GHVMSRRVATA
+760 GHVMSRRVANA
-771 IISSATG
+771 IIASATG

-788 ILPAVKVISGYLAR
+788 ILPAVKAISGYLAR

-816 QLGRQTQL
+816 QLGRQTEL

-831 LTELRGSG
+831 LTELRGAG
-839 DGIRFNQAPEV
+839 DGARFNQAPEV

-897 SLRTHGFALIKKN
+897 SLRTHGFAEIKKN

-916 DNAADYKKATVA
+916 DNGVDYKKATV
-928 KRVSRTK
+928 KRRAARVK
-935 KIERRRTN
+935 KIEKRRTN
-943 DPLNKFFQGNW
+943 DPLNRFFQGNW

>member
-1 MPRTYKT
+1 
-8 KKYQNYE
+8 
-15 VSEISDSET
+15 
-24 IDEGTGRVA
+24 
-33 MGYGEGSET
+33 MGE
-42 VDEGNLVPLLGP
+42 
-54 ATTNIKTTKGRPLVK
+54 
-69 PLVRQSEAL
+69 
-78 QRAIDKAAARGA
+78 
-90 PEVSVDPNW
+90 
-99 EGDTEL
+99 
-105 EPSVEENKEKEEA
+105 EEA
-118 MEEAADDRIVI
+118 VDDRIRF
-129 IDRDRVKDIRVLT
+129 IDRGRVQDIRVIT
-142 DGKTAVQLDP
+142 DEKTAVQLDP
-152 ISGAMVAGMSPE
+152 VSGAMVAAMSPE

-172 ILGYVSNMMN
+172 IIECVSNMMN
-182 AVQTIAPQISDP
+182 AVQTVAPQISDP
-194 PVDIYVKSEGGGQ
+194 PVDIYVKSEGGQ

-226 PAFFDKVVVN
+226 PAFFDKVAVN
-236 ISANTQTS
+236 ISADTQTS
-244 EEKKAM
+244 EEKKVM
-250 TREWCAMVKEII
+250 TREWCATVKEII
-262 ELRRSLL
+262 VLRRSLL
-269 EQMEALVRASTMT
+269 QQMEALIRAGTMAVMT
-282 MVTTQQ
+282 SQQ
-288 MALEQISREYAR
+288 TALEQISQEFAR
-300 YLSVL
+300 YISVL
-305 DANRAVSMQQLGNL
+305 DANRAVAMQQLGNL

-326 SKFMSEGVST
+326 SKFVSDGVTT

-357 VAQNNLSHQQQL
+357 VEQNNLSHQQQL
-369 YKGLNENFGALM
+369 FKGLNENFGTLM

-403 QIEAIKAQ
+403 QIEAIKSQ
-411 GSSLS
+411 GGALS

-455 ETISAIRLLN
+455 ESISAIRLLN
-465 EAAEGMKAK
+465 EAVEGMKAK

-479 DLLIS
+479 DLLTS

-492 SEIIPG
+492 CEIIPG

-510 ARYGKVIIENQ
+510 ARYGKLIIENQ
-521 EMTKAQLESLKSI
+521 EMTKAQLESLKTI
-534 SESLVSLERSTVN
+534 SQSLVSLERSMVDL
-547 SQKVQQERQLE
+547 QKVQQERQLE
-558 ILGAIREAVSRQNLD
+558 ILGAIREAVGRQNLD

-582 LANEMRPPISMAD
+582 LANEMKPPISMAD
-595 ITTMI
+595 IVTMI

-615 IDEIRNLVGAAAAG
+615 IDEIRNLVGTAAAG

-641 ADVPAFVPK
+641 ADAPAFVPR
-650 KGKFSFRETAALTPE
+650 KGKFSFRETVALTPE

-685 DDDDDDDYDEPPP
+685 DDDDDDDEPPP

-746 AALLNSLFGGGAIY
+746 AALLNSLFGTGAIF

-771 IISSATG
+771 IVSSATG
-778 IGTIASAVLG
+778 IETIASVVLG
-788 ILPAVKVISGYLAR
+788 ILPAVKAISGYLAR
-802 YLGMYDERSAETNR
+802 YLGMYDERSAESNR
-816 QLGRQTQL
+816 QLGRQTEL

-831 LTELRGSG
+831 LTELRGAG
-839 DGIRFNQAPEV
+839 DGARFNQAPEV

-897 SLRTHGFALIKKN
+897 SLRRHGFVEIKKN

>member
-1 MPRTYKT
+1 MPKKYKT
-8 KKYQNYE
+8 KKFQDYE
-15 VSEISDSET
+15 VSEISESET
-24 IDEGTGRVA
+24 IDESEGRRR
-33 MGYGEGSET
+33 MGYGDGSET
-42 VDEGNLVPLLGP
+42 VDESALAPLMGP
-54 ATTNIKTTKGRPLVK
+54 AVTNIKTTKGRPLV
-69 PLVRQSEAL
+69 RQSEAFR
-78 QRAIDKAAARGA
+78 RALDKAAARGA
-90 PEVSVDPNW
+90 PEVSTDPNW

-118 MEEAADDRIVI
+118 MEDAVDDRIVI
-129 IDRDRVKDIRVLT
+129 IDRDRVQDIRVLT

-152 ISGAMVAGMSPE
+152 VSGAMVAGMSPE

-172 ILGYVSNMMN
+172 ILGYVSNMRN

-194 PVDIYVKSEGGGQ
+194 PVDIYVKSEGGQ

-226 PAFFDKVVVN
+226 PAFFDKVAVN
-236 ISANTQTS
+236 ISADTQTS

-250 TREWCAMVKEII
+250 TREWCATVKEII

-269 EQMEALVRASTMT
+269 EQMEALARASTMT
-282 MVTTQQ
+282 VVTTQQ
-288 MALEQISREYAR
+288 MALEQISREYSR

-305 DANRAVSMQQLGNL
+305 DANRAVTMQELGNL
-319 QGGLMDL
+319 QGGLRDF
-326 SKFMSEGVST
+326 SKFMSDGVTT

-351 DGTLKE
+351 DGALKE

-369 YKGLNENFGALM
+369 YKGLNENFGILM
-381 KMLTSQRQDM
+381 KMLASQRQDM
-391 TATQEQLNKIEK
+391 TATQEQLTKLEK
-403 QIEAIKAQ
+403 QIEAVKSQ
-411 GSSLS
+411 GGSLS
-416 QEQKDHMAEVT
+416 QEQKDQMAEVT
-427 SKMTNMLEDIKEIRE
+427 SKMANMLSEIKEIRE
-442 AQGEIKK
+442 AQGEIKR

-455 ETISAIRLLN
+455 EAISAIRLLN

-492 SEIIPG
+492 CEIVPG

-534 SESLVSLERSTVN
+534 SQSLVSLERSTVN

-558 ILGAIREAVSRQNLD
+558 ILGAIREAVGRQNLE
-573 DVKSLVKNE
+573 DVKSLVKDE
-582 LANEMRPPISMAD
+582 LANEMKPPISMAD

-600 NEAVERGMGKTSGLL
+600 NEAVERSMGKTSGLL
-615 IDEIRNLVGAAAAG
+615 IDEIRNLVGTAAAG

-641 ADVPAFVPK
+641 ADAPVFVPR

-685 DDDDDDDYDEPPP
+685 DDDDDDFDEPPR
-698 RPIGTGFRGKWA
+698 RPVGTGHRGKWA
-710 KRAKKTHDVS
+710 RRAKKTHEVS

-746 AALLNSLFGGGAIY
+746 ATLLNGLLGGGAML
-760 GHVMSRRVATA
+760 GHVMSRRVANA
-771 IISSATG
+771 IIASATG

-788 ILPAVKVISGYLAR
+788 ILPAVKAISGYLAR

-816 QLGRQTQL
+816 QLGRQTEL

-831 LTELRGSG
+831 LTELRGAG
-839 DGIRFNQAPEV
+839 DGARFNQAPEV

-897 SLRTHGFALIKKN
+897 SLRTHGFVEIKKN

-916 DNAADYKKATVA
+916 DNGVDYKKATV
-928 KRVSRTK
+928 KRRVDRVK